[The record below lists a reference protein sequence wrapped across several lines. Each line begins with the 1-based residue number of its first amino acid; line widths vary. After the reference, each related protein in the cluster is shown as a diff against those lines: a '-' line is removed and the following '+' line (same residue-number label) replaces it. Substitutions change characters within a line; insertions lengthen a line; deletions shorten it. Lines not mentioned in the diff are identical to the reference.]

1 MAATSGESQ
10 LQRIVRDLEDA
21 VTELSKEFK
30 EGGEPIT
37 DDSGNLQKFSYKLE
51 YLLQFD
57 LKEKNTL
64 LGNRKDYWDYFC
76 DCLAKVKGANDGIR
90 FVKSITELRT
100 SLGKGRA
107 FLRYSLVHQRL
118 ADTLQ
123 QCFMNT
129 KVTSDWYY
137 ARSPFLNSKMSSDIV
152 GHLYE
157 LTDVQFDL
165 ASRGYDLD
173 AAWPVFARRT
183 LSSLGSS
190 AYLWKPP
197 SRSSSM
203 SSLVS
208 NYLQAQEFPS
218 SPDAN
223 NSLNAEHFEGFEEM
237 RVELDQAELKQREL
251 QDRIHYLEMENQE
264 LQAALSL
271 QKEQV
276 QVEKEKSNNCSEENS
291 RLTKI
296 ITELQKQCEVSHST
310 QSTVHDLQKCLQSLE
325 LNAAEQQKEYST
337 KLEQLVNSKED
348 CTSKLQV
355 LNQELEASRALV
367 AMKDLCIN
375 ELKAKLSSTEQK
387 NLNLCEKFD
396 AALEEKGQQVT
407 TDCDSALQIQA
418 LLEKLQETEKEKA
431 DMQRLND
438 KHVSQLKAARE
449 ELHLKEEAQME
460 LQSRYNRLTA
470 DSKEESEKLLG
481 SLETMAKE
489 MDALQKA
496 LTLKEKEMTE
506 LQTQVMGS
514 LAQVGSLEKN
524 LEEARKEKEKLEEEY
539 GRREGTLKQ
548 EAQSQAEQLELQEGR
563 LTKVSQI
570 VCSLEEQNRKLLS
583 EKEHL
588 CQKVKELEE
597 QMEQQNSEVS
607 EMGDKSRKLKVENA
621 NLQQSI
627 KKMEGK
633 LTSLEA
639 SNASLEAEVARLR
652 ASEKQLQ
659 SEIDD
664 ALVSVDEKEKKLR
677 SENKQLDEDLQ
688 NARRQS
694 QILEEKLEALRS
706 DYEELKQREETTKE
720 SCASLEGQL
729 KSAKQHSLLVEKSL
743 GTLKESSECLQS
755 QLREKEVE
763 LQGME
768 SVCEQLR
775 VEAER
780 YRKKAE
786 TFEVEKLSVEK
797 TCLHQTKLIESLT
810 SEKDSVEKQQLQ
822 QAASLE
828 REAKEL
834 ASRLTISEEQ
844 LEVNRGEVSRLQAE
858 VLDLRI
864 KLQQT
869 MGEREQMRGE
879 LAVTETVLSEQKV
892 LVQQLK
898 EQIESLNRNHVQ
910 ELVQCKEREEV
921 LKKKQETAA
930 HQKAELEN
938 NLLNLKEELSKVKQ
952 YLEAARM
959 ENEENKDLLH
969 RTNTDMAELG
979 IQICALTSEKVNAE
993 EQLAQ
998 ATERLKELE
1007 EQAAVQQEKLNLDI
1021 SDLRQENKGL
1031 QEKLDEAQI
1040 CAAAVPSLQL
1050 QLESVKKQS
1059 RSFQETSQ
1067 EELSAI
1073 KFQMSTEI
1081 LNYQTKFKAVSE
1093 ECVKVREQL
1102 EEQKRQQCAAEEEIT
1117 ELQAA
1122 NTSLSRKLDEAREQL
1137 SESESARL
1145 QKEEEVTSL
1154 RELLARIQKE
1164 ADEAKEKALYY
1175 SEKLSK
1181 VAADKDS
1188 SDQKLFAELDDLT
1201 RTKQFL
1207 EERLIELIRDKDALW
1222 QKSDALEFQQKLS
1235 AEQRWQGDT
1244 EVNHCLDCQRE
1255 FSWMVRRHH
1264 CRMCGR
1270 IFCYY
1275 CCNNYMVTKPGGKK
1289 ERCCRA
1295 CFSKPRVIVDS
1306 TDDSGSS
1313 ANQEG
1318 SPASLESPVSPSERD
1333 LASKPP
1339 DDAAFDIITD
1349 EELCQVQESDSLHDE
1364 SQMERDSLDQ
1374 SVTDLPLLIH
1384 AGLLPW
1390 FWKEPTSWFPVY
1402 KNPCNFSGNDS
1413 LIGSVI
1419 NLLKWREAKNSTCNS
1434 STFEESEEWQV
1445 AQDAEICLLKS
1456 GEIMVKLPLTV
1467 EEIVNF
1473 GESNRELFIKSST
1486 YSIIPITVTEMGL
1499 TISWIFSSDPK
1510 SISFSVVFQES
1521 EDTPLDQCK
1530 VLIPMTRCNSHKET
1544 IRGQVKVRNAGIY
1557 TLIFDNTFSR
1567 FISKRVFYHLT
1578 VERPVI
1584 YDGSDFP

>member
-10 LQRIVRDLEDA
+10 LQRIIRDLQDA

-37 DDSGNLQKFSYKLE
+37 DDSVNLQKFSYKLE

-57 LKEKNTL
+57 QKEKSTL

-129 KVTSDWYY
+129 RVTSDWYY

-152 GHLYE
+152 GQLYE

-173 AAWPVFARRT
+173 AAWPAFARRT

-208 NYLQAQEFPS
+208 SYLQAQEFPS

-223 NSLNAEHFEGFEEM
+223 NSLNAEHLEGFEEM
-237 RVELDQAELKQREL
+237 RVELDQAELRQREL
-251 QDRIHYLEMENQE
+251 QDRIHQLEMENQE
-264 LQAALSL
+264 LQATVSH

-276 QVEKEKSNNCSEENS
+276 QVEKEKSSNYSEENS
-291 RLTKI
+291 RLTKM
-296 ITELQKQCEVSHST
+296 ITELQKQCEVSHAT
-310 QSTVHDLQKCLQSLE
+310 QSTVHDLHKCLQTLE
-325 LNAAEQQKEYST
+325 LNAVEQQKEYST
-337 KLEQLVNSKED
+337 KLDELVISKED
-348 CTSKLQV
+348 CASKMQV
-355 LNQELEASRALV
+355 LNQELEASRALI

-375 ELKAKLSSTEQK
+375 ELKAKLSSTQQE
-387 NLNLCEKFD
+387 NLNLFAKVD
-396 AALEEKGQQVT
+396 AALEEKGQQAT
-407 TDCDSALQIQA
+407 AHCDSALRIQT
-418 LLEKLQETEKEKA
+418 LVEKLQETEKEKA
-431 DMQRLND
+431 SMQRLSD
-438 KHVSQLKAARE
+438 EHASQLKVARE
-449 ELHLKEEAQME
+449 ELQLKEEAQKE
-460 LQSRYNRLTA
+460 LESRYDRLAA
-470 DSKEESEKLLG
+470 DSKEEK
-481 SLETMAKE
+481 KE
-489 MDALQKA
+489 IA
-496 LTLKEKEMTE
+496 E

-514 LAQVGSLEKN
+514 LAQVGSLEKS

-539 GRREGTLKQ
+539 GRREGALKQ

-563 LTKVSQI
+563 LTKVSQT
-570 VCSLEEQNRKLLS
+570 VYSLEEQNQKLLS
-583 EKEHL
+583 EKEHFN
-588 CQKVKELEE
+588 QKVKELEE
-597 QMEQQNSEVS
+597 QMEQQNSSVS
-607 EMGDKSRKLKVENA
+607 EMDEESRKLKVENS
-621 NLQQSI
+621 NLRQSM
-627 KKMEGK
+627 K
-633 LTSLEA
+633 
-639 SNASLEAEVARLR
+639 
-652 ASEKQLQ
+652 
-659 SEIDD
+659 
-664 ALVSVDEKEKKLR
+664 KKLR
-677 SENKQLDEDLQ
+677 NENKQLDEDLQ
-688 NARRQS
+688 NARRQT
-694 QILEEKLEALRS
+694 QLLEERLEALHS
-706 DYEELKQREETTKE
+706 DYEELKQREENTNA
-720 SCASLEGQL
+720 SYASLEGQL
-729 KSAKQHSLLVEKSL
+729 KSAKQHSLQMEKSL
-743 GTLKESSECLQS
+743 GTLKESKECLQS
-755 QLREKEVE
+755 QLTEKEVE
-763 LQGME
+763 LQGM
-768 SVCEQLR
+768 VNQCEQLR
-775 VEAER
+775 AEAER
-780 YRKKAE
+780 HRKKAE
-786 TFEVEKLSVEK
+786 TLEMEKLSVEQ
-797 TCLHQTKLIESLT
+797 TCIHQTKLIESLK
-810 SEKDSVEKQQLQ
+810 SEKDSVEKHQLQ
-822 QAASLE
+822 QEASLE
-828 REAKEL
+828 KEAKDL
-834 ASRLTISEEQ
+834 ASRLTMSEEQ

-858 VLDLRI
+858 VFDLRV

-869 MGEREQMRGE
+869 TDEREQIRGE
-879 LAVTETVLSEQKV
+879 LGMTETVLGEQKA

-898 EQIESLNRNHVQ
+898 EQNESLNRNHVQ

-930 HQKAELEN
+930 REKAELEN
-938 NLLNLKEELSKVKQ
+938 NLLNLKEELSKAKQ
-952 YLEAARM
+952 LLEVAGM

-979 IQICALTSEKVNAE
+979 IQICALTSEKVDAE

-1007 EQAAVQQEKLNLDI
+1007 GQAAKQQEKLNLDI
-1021 SDLRQENKGL
+1021 TNLRQENKSL
-1031 QEKLDEAQI
+1031 QEKLEEAQI

-1050 QLESVKKQS
+1050 QLETVKKQAQ
-1059 RSFQETSQ
+1059 SFQDTSQ

-1081 LNYQTKFKAVSE
+1081 LNYQTKFKAASE
-1093 ECVKVREQL
+1093 ECGRVRNQL
-1102 EEQKRQQCAAEEEIT
+1102 EEQKRQQRAAEEEIA

-1122 NTSLSRKLDEAREQL
+1122 NTSLSRKLDEAQEQL
-1137 SESESARL
+1137 SESETARL
-1145 QKEEEVTSL
+1145 QKEEELTSL
-1154 RELLARIQKE
+1154 RELLESTQKE
-1164 ADEAKEKALYY
+1164 ADEAKAKVLDY

-1181 VAADKDS
+1181 VVADKDS

-1235 AEQRWQGDT
+1235 AEQKWQGDT
-1244 EVNHCLDCQRE
+1244 EVNHCLDCQKE

-1295 CFSKPRVIVDS
+1295 CFNKPRVIVDS

-1313 ANQEG
+1313 ANPEG
-1318 SPASLESPVSPSERD
+1318 SPASLESPVSPSERAFVTSE
-1333 LASKPP
+1333 ASKPP

-1349 EELCQVQESDSLHDE
+1349 EELCQVQESDSLHNE
-1364 SQMERDSLDQ
+1364 SQMEEDSLDQ
-1374 SVTDLPLLIH
+1374 SVTDL
-1384 AGLLPW
+1384 
-1390 FWKEPTSWFPVY
+1390 
-1402 KNPCNFSGNDS
+1402 
-1413 LIGSVI
+1413 
-1419 NLLKWREAKNSTCNS
+1419 NSMCNS
-1434 STFEESEEWQV
+1434 STFDESEEWQV

-1467 EEIVNF
+1467 EEILNF

-1486 YSIIPITVTEMGL
+1486 YSIIPITVREMGL

-1510 SISFSVVFQES
+1510 SISFSVVYQES

-1530 VLIPMTRCNSHKET
+1530 VLIPMTRCNSHNET
-1544 IRGQVKVRNAGIY
+1544 IRGQVKVRNSGIY

-1567 FISKRVFYHLT
+1567 FISKRVFYHLAI
-1578 VERPVI
+1578 ERPVI

>member
-10 LQRIVRDLEDA
+10 LQRIIRDLQDA

-37 DDSGNLQKFSYKLE
+37 DDSVNLQKFSYKLE

-57 LKEKNTL
+57 QKEKNTL

-152 GHLYE
+152 GQLYE

-173 AAWPVFARRT
+173 AAWPAFARRT

-223 NSLNAEHFEGFEEM
+223 NSLNVEHLEGFEEM
-237 RVELDQAELKQREL
+237 RVELDQAELRQREL
-251 QDRIHYLEMENQE
+251 QDRIHQLEMENQE
-264 LQAALSL
+264 LQAAVSL

-276 QVEKEKSNNCSEENS
+276 QVEKEKSNNYSEENS
-291 RLTKI
+291 RLTKM

-325 LNAAEQQKEYST
+325 LNAVEQQKEYST
-337 KLEQLVNSKED
+337 KLEQLVTSKED
-348 CTSKLQV
+348 SASKLQV

-375 ELKAKLSSTEQK
+375 ELKAKLSSTEQ
-387 NLNLCEKFD
+387 NLNLLVKVD
-396 AALEEKGQQVT
+396 TALEEKGQQAT
-407 TDCDSALQIQA
+407 AHCNSALQIRA

-431 DMQRLND
+431 AMQRLSD
-438 KHVSQLKAARE
+438 GHASQLKAAKE
-449 ELHLKEEAQME
+449 ELQLKEEAQKE
-460 LQSRYNRLTA
+460 LESRYNRLAA

-496 LTLKEKEMTE
+496 LTLKGKEMAE

-539 GRREGTLKQ
+539 GKRERALKQ

-563 LTKVSQI
+563 LTKVSQT
-570 VCSLEEQNRKLLS
+570 VRSLEEQNRKLLS

-588 CQKVKELEE
+588 SQKVKELEE
-597 QMEQQNSEVS
+597 QMEQQNSAVS
-607 EMGDKSRKLKVENA
+607 EMGEESRKLKAENA
-621 NLQQSI
+621 NLQQSK

-633 LTSLEA
+633 LKSVEA
-639 SNASLEAEVARLR
+639 SKDSLEAEVARLR

-677 SENKQLDEDLQ
+677 DENKQLDEDLQ

-694 QILEEKLEALRS
+694 QILEEKLEALHS

-720 SCASLEGQL
+720 SYASLEGQL
-729 KSAKQHSLLVEKSL
+729 KSAKQHGLQLEKSL
-743 GTLKESSECLQS
+743 GILKESKESLQS
-755 QLREKEVE
+755 QLTEKEVE

-768 SVCEQLR
+768 SQCEQLR
-775 VEAER
+775 AEAER
-780 YRKKAE
+780 HRKKAE
-786 TFEVEKLSVEK
+786 SLEAEKLSVEK

-810 SEKDSVEKQQLQ
+810 SEKESVEKHQLQ
-822 QAASLE
+822 QEASLE
-828 REAKEL
+828 KEAKEL

-844 LEVNRGEVSRLQAE
+844 LEVNRSEVSRLQVE
-858 VLDLRI
+858 VLDLRV

-869 MGEREQMRGE
+869 TDERDQMRGE
-879 LAVTETVLSEQKV
+879 LAITETVLGEQKA

-898 EQIESLNRNHVQ
+898 EQSESLNRNHVQ
-910 ELVQCKEREEV
+910 ELVQCKEREEA
-921 LKKKQETAA
+921 LKKGQEMVA

-952 YLEAARM
+952 YLEFARM

-1007 EQAAVQQEKLNLDI
+1007 ELTAEQQEKLKLDI
-1021 SDLRQENKGL
+1021 SNLGQENKSL
-1031 QEKLDEAQI
+1031 QEKLEEAQI
-1040 CAAAVPSLQL
+1040 CASAVPSLQL
-1050 QLESVKKQS
+1050 QLETVKKQAQ
-1059 RSFQETSQ
+1059 SFQETSQ

-1093 ECVKVREQL
+1093 ECGKVREQL
-1102 EEQKRQQCAAEEEIT
+1102 EEQKRQQHAAEEEIA
-1117 ELQAA
+1117 ELQAV

-1137 SESESARL
+1137 SESEFARL
-1145 QKEEEVTSL
+1145 RKEEEVTSL
-1154 RELLARIQKE
+1154 RELLERIQKE
-1164 ADEAKEKALYY
+1164 ADEAKEKVLDY

-1181 VAADKDS
+1181 VSADKDS

-1295 CFSKPRVIVDS
+1295 CFNKPRVIVDS

-1318 SPASLESPVSPSERD
+1318 SPASLESPVSPSERAFVASE
-1333 LASKPP
+1333 ASKPP

-1349 EELCQVQESDSLHDE
+1349 EELCQVQESDSLHNE
-1364 SQMERDSLDQ
+1364 SQMEGEPLDQ
-1374 SVTDLPLLIH
+1374 SVTDL
-1384 AGLLPW
+1384 
-1390 FWKEPTSWFPVY
+1390 
-1402 KNPCNFSGNDS
+1402 
-1413 LIGSVI
+1413 
-1419 NLLKWREAKNSTCNS
+1419 NSTCNS

-1456 GEIMVKLPLTV
+1456 GEIMIKLPLTV
-1467 EEIVNF
+1467 EEILNF

-1510 SISFSVVFQES
+1510 SISFSVVYQES

-1544 IRGQVKVRNAGIY
+1544 IRGQVKVRNSGIY

-1567 FISKRVFYHLT
+1567 FISKRVFYHLA

>member
-10 LQRIVRDLEDA
+10 LQRIIRDLQDA

-37 DDSGNLQKFSYKLE
+37 DDSVSLQKFSYKLE

-57 LKEKNTL
+57 QKEKNTL

-123 QCFMNT
+123 QCFMNI

-152 GHLYE
+152 GQLYE

-173 AAWPVFARRT
+173 AAWPTFARRT

-190 AYLWKPP
+190 VYLWKPP

-223 NSLNAEHFEGFEEM
+223 NSLSVEHLEGFEEM
-237 RVELDQAELKQREL
+237 RVELDQAELRQREL
-251 QDRIHYLEMENQE
+251 QDRIHQLQMENQE
-264 LQAALSL
+264 LQAAISL

-276 QVEKEKSNNCSEENS
+276 QVEKEKSSNYSEENS
-291 RLTKI
+291 RLTKM

-325 LNAAEQQKEYST
+325 LSAVEQQKEYST
-337 KLEQLVNSKED
+337 KLERLETIKEN
-348 CTSKLQV
+348 CASKLQL
-355 LNQELEASRALV
+355 LNQELEASRALMT
-367 AMKDLCIN
+367 MKDLCID

-387 NLNLCEKFD
+387 NMELLAKVD
-396 AALEEKGQQVT
+396 AALEEKGQQAT
-407 TDCDSALQIQA
+407 AHCDSAIQIQG
-418 LLEKLQETEKEKA
+418 LLEKLQEKEKEKA

-438 KHVSQLKAARE
+438 KHASQLKAARE
-449 ELHLKEEAQME
+449 ELRLKEE
-460 LQSRYNRLTA
+460 
-470 DSKEESEKLLG
+470 LLG
-481 SLETMAKE
+481 KE
-489 MDALQKA
+489 
-496 LTLKEKEMTE
+496 
-506 LQTQVMGS
+506 
-514 LAQVGSLEKN
+514 
-524 LEEARKEKEKLEEEY
+524 LEEKY
-539 GRREGTLKQ
+539 SRREGALKHK
-548 EAQSQAEQLELQEGR
+548 AQSLAEQLELQEGH
-563 LTKVSQI
+563 LTKVSHT
-570 VCSLEEQNRKLLS
+570 VHSLEEQKRKISS

-588 CQKVKELEE
+588 SQKVKQLEE
-597 QMEQQNSEVS
+597 QVEQQNSAVS
-607 EMGDKSRKLKVENA
+607 EKDEESHKLKSENA
-621 NLQQSI
+621 DLQQAK
-627 KKMEGK
+627 KKMEEK
-633 LTSLEA
+633 
-639 SNASLEAEVARLR
+639 

-677 SENKQLDEDLQ
+677 GQNKHLDEDLQ

-694 QILEEKLEALRS
+694 QILEERLDALHS
-706 DYEELKQREETTKE
+706 GYNELKQREEATKE
-720 SCASLEGQL
+720 SCALLEGQL
-729 KSAKQHSLLVEKSL
+729 KSAKQYSLQMEKSL
-743 GTLKESSECLQS
+743 GSLKESEESLQS
-755 QLREKEVE
+755 QLTEKEAEMQGVE
-763 LQGME
+763 SQYK
-768 SVCEQLR
+768 QLR
-775 VEAER
+775 AEAER
-780 YRKKAE
+780 QRKKAKIL
-786 TFEVEKLSVEK
+786 EVEKLSFEK
-797 TCLHQTKLIESLT
+797 MCLHQTKLIESLT
-810 SEKDSVEKQQLQ
+810 AEKKSMEKDQLQ
-822 QAASLE
+822 QTASLE
-828 REAKEL
+828 KEAKEL
-834 ASRLTISEEQ
+834 ASRLIVSEEQ
-844 LEVNRGEVSRLQAE
+844 LQVNRGEVSRLQAE
-858 VLDLRI
+858 VLNLQV

-869 MGEREQMRGE
+869 TVEREQMRGE
-879 LAVTETVLSEQKV
+879 LAVTETVLGDQKV

-898 EQIESLNRNHVQ
+898 EESELLNRNHVQ
-910 ELVQCKEREEV
+910 ELMQCKEREEV
-921 LKKKQETAA
+921 LKKEQERVA

-952 YLEAARM
+952 YLEAVKM

-979 IQICALTSEKVNAE
+979 IQICAVTSEKVNTEEKLAKATRRLEELKEQTAE
-993 EQLAQ
+993 EQ
-998 ATERLKELE
+998 ERLK
-1007 EQAAVQQEKLNLDI
+1007 LDI
-1021 SDLRQENKGL
+1021 STLRQENKSL
-1031 QEKLDEAQI
+1031 QEKLEEAQV
-1040 CAAAVPSLQL
+1040 CAATVPSLQT
-1050 QLESVKKQS
+1050 QLEATKKQAQ
-1059 RSFQETSQ
+1059 SFQETSQ
-1067 EELSAI
+1067 EELSTI
-1073 KFQMSTEI
+1073 KFQMSSEI
-1081 LNYQTKFKAVSE
+1081 LNYQTKYK
-1093 ECVKVREQL
+1093 
-1102 EEQKRQQCAAEEEIT
+1102 
-1117 ELQAA
+1117 AA
-1122 NTSLSRKLDEAREQL
+1122 NTSLSSKLDETREQL
-1137 SESESARL
+1137 AESESARL
-1145 QKEEEVTSL
+1145 QKEEEVMSL
-1154 RELLARIQKE
+1154 KGLLERTQKE
-1164 ADEAKEKALYY
+1164 ANEAKEQALEY

-1181 VAADKDS
+1181 VVADKDS

-1235 AEQRWQGDT
+1235 AEQKWQGDT

-1255 FSWMVRRHH
+1255 FSWMVRKHH

-1275 CCNNYMVTKPGGKK
+1275 CCNNYMVTKHGGKK

-1295 CFSKPRVIVDS
+1295 CFNKPRVIVDY

-1318 SPASLESPVSPSERD
+1318 SPASLESPGGIGPITGFS
-1333 LASKPP
+1333 SKPP

-1349 EELCQVQESDSLHDE
+1349 EELCQVQESDSLHNE
-1364 SQMERDSLDQ
+1364 SQMEGESLDQ
-1374 SVTDLPLLIH
+1374 SVTDLI
-1384 AGLLPW
+1384 
-1390 FWKEPTSWFPVY
+1390 
-1402 KNPCNFSGNDS
+1402 
-1413 LIGSVI
+1413 
-1419 NLLKWREAKNSTCNS
+1419 
-1434 STFEESEEWQV
+1434 
-1445 AQDAEICLLKS
+1445 
-1456 GEIMVKLPLTV
+1456 KLPLTV
-1467 EEIVNF
+1467 EDILNF
-1473 GESNRELFIKSST
+1473 GEGNRELFIKSST
-1486 YSIIPITVTEMGL
+1486 YSIIPITVTETGL

-1510 SISFSVVFQES
+1510 SISFSVVYQES
-1521 EDTPLDQCK
+1521 EEAPLDQCK

-1544 IRGQVKVRNAGIY
+1544 IRGQVKVRNSGIY
-1557 TLIFDNTFSR
+1557 MLIFDNTFSR
-1567 FISKRVFYHLT
+1567 FISKRVFYLLT

>member
-1 MAATSGESQ
+1 MAASSGESQ
-10 LQRIVRDLEDA
+10 LQRIIRDLQDA

-37 DDSGNLQKFSYKLE
+37 DDSVNLQKFSYKLE

-57 LKEKNTL
+57 QKEKTTL

-152 GHLYE
+152 GQLYE
-157 LTDVQFDL
+157 LTDIQFDL

-173 AAWPVFARRT
+173 AAWPAFARRT

-223 NSLNAEHFEGFEEM
+223 NSLHVEHLEGFEEM
-237 RVELDQAELKQREL
+237 RVELDQAELRQREL
-251 QDRIHYLEMENQE
+251 QHRIHQLEVENQE
-264 LQAALSL
+264 LQAAVSL

-291 RLTKI
+291 RLTKM

-325 LNAAEQQKEYST
+325 LNAVEQQKEYST
-337 KLEQLVNSKED
+337 KLEQLVASKED
-348 CTSKLQV
+348 WASKLQV
-355 LNQELEASRALV
+355 LNQELAASRALV
-367 AMKDLCIN
+367 AMKDLCID

-387 NLNLCEKFD
+387 NLNLLAKFD
-396 AALEEKGQQVT
+396 AALEEKGQQAT
-407 TDCDSALQIQA
+407 AHCDSALQIQA
-418 LLEKLQETEKEKA
+418 LLEKLQEVEKEKT
-431 DMQRLND
+431 DMQRLSD
-438 KHVSQLKAARE
+438 ERASQLKAARE
-449 ELHLKEEAQME
+449 ELQLKEEAQKE
-460 LQSRYNRLTA
+460 LESRYNRLTA

-496 LTLKEKEMTE
+496 LTLKEKEMAE
-506 LQTQVMGS
+506 LQTQVMES

-524 LEEARKEKEKLEEEY
+524 LEETRKEKEKLEEEY
-539 GRREGTLKQ
+539 SSREGALKQ
-548 EAQSQAEQLELQEGR
+548 DTQLQAERLELQEGR
-563 LTKVSQI
+563 LTK
-570 VCSLEEQNRKLLS
+570 
-583 EKEHL
+583 
-588 CQKVKELEE
+588 
-597 QMEQQNSEVS
+597 
-607 EMGDKSRKLKVENA
+607 
-621 NLQQSI
+621 
-627 KKMEGK
+627 
-633 LTSLEA
+633 
-639 SNASLEAEVARLR
+639 
-652 ASEKQLQ
+652 
-659 SEIDD
+659 
-664 ALVSVDEKEKKLR
+664 
-677 SENKQLDEDLQ
+677 
-688 NARRQS
+688 
-694 QILEEKLEALRS
+694 
-706 DYEELKQREETTKE
+706 
-720 SCASLEGQL
+720 
-729 KSAKQHSLLVEKSL
+729 
-743 GTLKESSECLQS
+743 
-755 QLREKEVE
+755 
-763 LQGME
+763 
-768 SVCEQLR
+768 
-775 VEAER
+775 
-780 YRKKAE
+780 
-786 TFEVEKLSVEK
+786 
-797 TCLHQTKLIESLT
+797 
-810 SEKDSVEKQQLQ
+810 
-822 QAASLE
+822 
-828 REAKEL
+828 
-834 ASRLTISEEQ
+834 
-844 LEVNRGEVSRLQAE
+844 
-858 VLDLRI
+858 
-864 KLQQT
+864 
-869 MGEREQMRGE
+869 
-879 LAVTETVLSEQKV
+879 
-892 LVQQLK
+892 
-898 EQIESLNRNHVQ
+898 
-910 ELVQCKEREEV
+910 
-921 LKKKQETAA
+921 
-930 HQKAELEN
+930 
-938 NLLNLKEELSKVKQ
+938 
-952 YLEAARM
+952 
-959 ENEENKDLLH
+959 
-969 RTNTDMAELG
+969 
-979 IQICALTSEKVNAE
+979 
-993 EQLAQ
+993 
-998 ATERLKELE
+998 
-1007 EQAAVQQEKLNLDI
+1007 
-1021 SDLRQENKGL
+1021 
-1031 QEKLDEAQI
+1031 
-1040 CAAAVPSLQL
+1040 
-1050 QLESVKKQS
+1050 
-1059 RSFQETSQ
+1059 
-1067 EELSAI
+1067 
-1073 KFQMSTEI
+1073 
-1081 LNYQTKFKAVSE
+1081 AVSE
-1093 ECVKVREQL
+1093 ECGKVREQL
-1102 EEQKRQQCAAEEEIT
+1102 EEQKRQQRAAEEEIA

-1122 NTSLSRKLDEAREQL
+1122 NTRLTRKLDEAREQL

-1145 QKEEEVTSL
+1145 QKEEEVASL
-1154 RELLARIQKE
+1154 REHLERIQKE
-1164 ADEAKEKALYY
+1164 ADEAKEKVLDY

-1188 SDQKLFAELDDLT
+1188 SDQKLIAELDDLT

-1295 CFSKPRVIVDS
+1295 CFSRPRVIVDS
-1306 TDDSGSS
+1306 PDDSGSS

-1318 SPASLESPVSPSERD
+1318 SPASLESPVSPSERAFVASE
-1333 LASKPP
+1333 ASKPL

-1349 EELCQVQESDSLHDE
+1349 EELCQVQESDSLHSD
-1364 SQMERDSLDQ
+1364 SQMEADSLDQ
-1374 SVTDLPLLIH
+1374 SVTDL
-1384 AGLLPW
+1384 
-1390 FWKEPTSWFPVY
+1390 
-1402 KNPCNFSGNDS
+1402 
-1413 LIGSVI
+1413 
-1419 NLLKWREAKNSTCNS
+1419 NSTCNS
-1434 STFEESEEWQV
+1434 STFDESEECQV

-1456 GEIMVKLPLTV
+1456 GEIMIKLPLTV
-1467 EEIVNF
+1467 EEILNF

-1486 YSIIPITVTEMGL
+1486 YSIIPISVTEMGL

-1510 SISFSVVFQES
+1510 SISFSVVYQES
-1521 EDTPLDQCK
+1521 EDTPLEQYK

-1544 IRGQVKVRNAGIY
+1544 IRGQVKVRNPGIY

-1567 FISKRVFYHLT
+1567 FISKRVFYHLA

>member
-1 MAATSGESQ
+1 
-10 LQRIVRDLEDA
+10 
-21 VTELSKEFK
+21 EFK

-37 DDSGNLQKFSYKLE
+37 DDSVNLQKFSYKLE

-57 LKEKNTL
+57 QKEKSTL

-76 DCLAKVKGANDGIR
+76 DCLAKIKGANDGIR

-152 GHLYE
+152 GQLYE

-173 AAWPVFARRT
+173 AAWPAFARRT

-218 SPDAN
+218 SPDVN
-223 NSLNAEHFEGFEEM
+223 NSLNVEHLEGYEEM
-237 RVELDQAELKQREL
+237 RLELDQAELRQREL
-251 QDRIHYLEMENQE
+251 QDRIHQLEIENQE
-264 LQAALSL
+264 LQAAVSL

-276 QVEKEKSNNCSEENS
+276 QVEKEKSNNYSEENS
-291 RLTKI
+291 RLTKM
-296 ITELQKQCEVSHST
+296 ITELQKHCEVSHST
-310 QSTVHDLQKCLQSLE
+310 QSTVRDLQKCLQSLE
-325 LNAAEQQKEYST
+325 LSAVEQQKEHST
-337 KLEQLVNSKED
+337 KVEQLLTSKED
-348 CTSKLQV
+348 CASKLQV
-355 LNQELEASRALV
+355 SNQELETSRALIAV
-367 AMKDLCIN
+367 KDLCID

-387 NLNLCEKFD
+387 NLSLLAKVD
-396 AALEEKGQQVT
+396 AALDEKGQQAT
-407 TDCDSALQIQA
+407 AQFDFALQIRA
-418 LLEKLQETEKEKA
+418 LLEKLQEMEKEKA

-438 KHVSQLKAARE
+438 EHASQLKAARE
-449 ELHLKEEAQME
+449 ELLLKEQ
-460 LQSRYNRLTA
+460 LI
-470 DSKEESEKLLG
+470 G

-489 MDALQKA
+489 KDALQMA
-496 LTLKEKEMTE
+496 LTLKGKEMAE

-539 GRREGTLKQ
+539 GRREGALKQ
-548 EAQSQAEQLELQEGR
+548 ESQLQAEQLELQEGR
-563 LTKVSQI
+563 LTKVSQT
-570 VCSLEEQNRKLLS
+570 VCNLQEQNRKLLS

-588 CQKVKELEE
+588 GQKVKELEQ
-597 QMEQQNSEVS
+597 QMEQQNSAVS
-607 EMGDKSRKLKVENA
+607 ELDEESRKLKAEKE
-621 NLQQSI
+621 NLQQSK
-627 KKMEGK
+627 KKMEEK
-633 LTSLEA
+633 LKNLEA
-639 SNASLEAEVARLR
+639 SKSSLEAEIARLR

-694 QILEEKLEALRS
+694 QILEERLEALHS
-706 DYEELKQREETTKE
+706 EYEELKQREETSKE
-720 SCASLEGQL
+720 SFASLEAQL
-729 KSAKQHSLLVEKSL
+729 KSAKQHSLQMEKNL
-743 GTLKESSECLQS
+743 DTLKESKECIQS
-755 QLREKEVE
+755 QLTQKEVE

-768 SVCEQLR
+768 SQCQQLR
-775 VEAER
+775 AESER

-786 TFEVEKLSVEK
+786 TLETEKLGVEK
-797 TCLHQTKLIESLT
+797 TCLHQTKFIESLT
-810 SEKDSVEKQQLQ
+810 SEKESVEKQQLQ

-828 REAKEL
+828 KEAKEL
-834 ASRLTISEEQ
+834 AFRLTMSEEQ
-844 LEVNRGEVSRLQAE
+844 LKVNRGEVSRLQAE
-858 VLDLRI
+858 VLDLRV
-864 KLQQT
+864 KLQQAIDEK
-869 MGEREQMRGE
+869 ERIRGE
-879 LAVTETVLSEQKV
+879 LAVAETVLSEQKT

-898 EQIESLNRNHVQ
+898 EQSESLNRNHVQ
-910 ELVQCKEREEV
+910 ELVQCKEREEK
-921 LKKKQETAA
+921 LEKEQERTA

-938 NLLNLKEELSKVKQ
+938 NLMNLKEELSKVKR
-952 YLEAARM
+952 YLENARV

-979 IQICALTSEKVNAE
+979 IQICSLTSEKVDAE

-998 ATERLKELE
+998 ATERFKELE
-1007 EQAAVQQEKLNLDI
+1007 KQAAEQQDQLNLDI
-1021 SDLRQENKGL
+1021 SNLREENKSL
-1031 QEKLDEAQI
+1031 QEKLEEAQM

-1050 QLESVKKQS
+1050 QLETLKKQAQ
-1059 RSFQETSQ
+1059 SFQETSQ

-1081 LNYQTKFKAVSE
+1081 LNYQTKFKA
-1093 ECVKVREQL
+1093 
-1102 EEQKRQQCAAEEEIT
+1102 
-1117 ELQAA
+1117 
-1122 NTSLSRKLDEAREQL
+1122 
-1137 SESESARL
+1137 
-1145 QKEEEVTSL
+1145 
-1154 RELLARIQKE
+1154 
-1164 ADEAKEKALYY
+1164 DEAKEKILDYT
-1175 SEKLSK
+1175 EKLSK

-1295 CFSKPRVIVDS
+1295 CFNKPRVIVDS

-1318 SPASLESPVSPSERD
+1318 SPASLESPVE
-1333 LASKPP
+1333 ASKPP

-1349 EELCQVQESDSLHDE
+1349 EELCQVQESDSLHNE

-1374 SVTDLPLLIH
+1374 SMTDL
-1384 AGLLPW
+1384 
-1390 FWKEPTSWFPVY
+1390 
-1402 KNPCNFSGNDS
+1402 
-1413 LIGSVI
+1413 
-1419 NLLKWREAKNSTCNS
+1419 TCNS
-1434 STFEESEEWQV
+1434 STFDESEDWQV

-1456 GEIMVKLPLTV
+1456 GEIMMKLPLTV
-1467 EEIVNF
+1467 EEIMNF

-1510 SISFSVVFQES
+1510 SISFSVVYQES

-1567 FISKRVFYHLT
+1567 FISKRVFYHLA

>member
-10 LQRIVRDLEDA
+10 LQRIIRDLQDA

-37 DDSGNLQKFSYKLE
+37 DDSVNLQKFSYKLE

-57 LKEKNTL
+57 QKEKSTL

-76 DCLAKVKGANDGIR
+76 DCLAKIKGANDGIR

-152 GHLYE
+152 GQLYE

-173 AAWPVFARRT
+173 AAWPTFARRT

-218 SPDAN
+218 SPDVN
-223 NSLNAEHFEGFEEM
+223 NSLNVEHLEGYEEM
-237 RVELDQAELKQREL
+237 RLELDQAELRQREL
-251 QDRIHYLEMENQE
+251 QDRIHQLEIENQE
-264 LQAALSL
+264 LQAAVSL

-276 QVEKEKSNNCSEENS
+276 LVEKEKSNNYSEENS
-291 RLTKI
+291 RLTKM

-325 LNAAEQQKEYST
+325 LSAAEQQKEHST
-337 KLEQLVNSKED
+337 KVEQLLTSKED
-348 CTSKLQV
+348 CASKLQV
-355 LNQELEASRALV
+355 SNQELETSRALIAV
-367 AMKDLCIN
+367 KDMCID

-387 NLNLCEKFD
+387 NLNLLAKVD
-396 AALEEKGQQVT
+396 AALDEKGQQAT
-407 TDCDSALQIQA
+407 AQYDSALQIRA
-418 LLEKLQETEKEKA
+418 LLEKLQEMEKEKA
-431 DMQRLND
+431 DMQRLNAE
-438 KHVSQLKAARE
+438 HASQLKAARE
-449 ELHLKEEAQME
+449 ELLLKEQAQKE
-460 LQSRYNRLTA
+460 LESRYSSLTA
-470 DSKEESEKLLG
+470 NSKEESEKLSG

-489 MDALQKA
+489 KDALQEA
-496 LTLKEKEMTE
+496 LTLKGKEMAE

-514 LAQVGSLEKN
+514 LAQVGSLEKS
-524 LEEARKEKEKLEEEY
+524 LEESRKEKEKLEEEY
-539 GRREGTLKQ
+539 GRREGALKQ
-548 EAQSQAEQLELQEGR
+548 EAQSRAEQLELQEGR
-563 LTKVSQI
+563 LTK
-570 VCSLEEQNRKLLS
+570 
-583 EKEHL
+583 
-588 CQKVKELEE
+588 
-597 QMEQQNSEVS
+597 
-607 EMGDKSRKLKVENA
+607 
-621 NLQQSI
+621 
-627 KKMEGK
+627 
-633 LTSLEA
+633 
-639 SNASLEAEVARLR
+639 
-652 ASEKQLQ
+652 
-659 SEIDD
+659 
-664 ALVSVDEKEKKLR
+664 
-677 SENKQLDEDLQ
+677 
-688 NARRQS
+688 
-694 QILEEKLEALRS
+694 
-706 DYEELKQREETTKE
+706 
-720 SCASLEGQL
+720 
-729 KSAKQHSLLVEKSL
+729 
-743 GTLKESSECLQS
+743 
-755 QLREKEVE
+755 
-763 LQGME
+763 
-768 SVCEQLR
+768 
-775 VEAER
+775 
-780 YRKKAE
+780 
-786 TFEVEKLSVEK
+786 
-797 TCLHQTKLIESLT
+797 
-810 SEKDSVEKQQLQ
+810 
-822 QAASLE
+822 
-828 REAKEL
+828 
-834 ASRLTISEEQ
+834 
-844 LEVNRGEVSRLQAE
+844 
-858 VLDLRI
+858 
-864 KLQQT
+864 
-869 MGEREQMRGE
+869 
-879 LAVTETVLSEQKV
+879 
-892 LVQQLK
+892 
-898 EQIESLNRNHVQ
+898 
-910 ELVQCKEREEV
+910 
-921 LKKKQETAA
+921 
-930 HQKAELEN
+930 
-938 NLLNLKEELSKVKQ
+938 
-952 YLEAARM
+952 
-959 ENEENKDLLH
+959 
-969 RTNTDMAELG
+969 
-979 IQICALTSEKVNAE
+979 
-993 EQLAQ
+993 
-998 ATERLKELE
+998 
-1007 EQAAVQQEKLNLDI
+1007 
-1021 SDLRQENKGL
+1021 
-1031 QEKLDEAQI
+1031 
-1040 CAAAVPSLQL
+1040 
-1050 QLESVKKQS
+1050 
-1059 RSFQETSQ
+1059 
-1067 EELSAI
+1067 
-1073 KFQMSTEI
+1073 
-1081 LNYQTKFKAVSE
+1081 AVSE
-1093 ECVKVREQL
+1093 ECGKVREQL
-1102 EEQKRQQCAAEEEIT
+1102 EEQKRQQHAAEEAIT

-1122 NTSLSRKLDEAREQL
+1122 NTSLCRKLDEAREQL

-1154 RELLARIQKE
+1154 RELLERIQKE
-1164 ADEAKEKALYY
+1164 ADEAKEKILDYT
-1175 SEKLSK
+1175 EKLSK

-1295 CFSKPRVIVDS
+1295 CFNKPRVIVDS

-1318 SPASLESPVSPSERD
+1318 SPASLESPVSPSERAFVANED
-1333 LASKPP
+1333 SKPP

-1349 EELCQVQESDSLHDE
+1349 EELCQVQESDSLHNE
-1364 SQMERDSLDQ
+1364 SQIERDSLDQ
-1374 SVTDLPLLIH
+1374 SVTDLCVCWAKQLL
-1384 AGLLPW
+1384 GTL
-1390 FWKEPTSWFPVY
+1390 Y
-1402 KNPCNFSGNDS
+1402 S
-1413 LIGSVI
+1413 LQSPFQVSAFHTI
-1419 NLLKWREAKNSTCNS
+1419 RNSMGNS
-1434 STFEESEEWQV
+1434 STFDESEDWQV

-1456 GEIMVKLPLTV
+1456 GEIMMKLPLTV
-1467 EEIVNF
+1467 EEIMNF

-1510 SISFSVVFQES
+1510 SISFSVVYQES

-1567 FISKRVFYHLT
+1567 FISKRVFYHLA

>member
-1 MAATSGESQ
+1 MVFKMAATSGESQ
-10 LQRIVRDLEDA
+10 LQRIIRDLQDA

-37 DDSGNLQKFSYKLE
+37 DDSVNLQKFSYKLE

-57 LKEKNTL
+57 QKEKNTL

-152 GHLYE
+152 GQLYE

-173 AAWPVFARRT
+173 AAWPAFARRT

-223 NSLNAEHFEGFEEM
+223 SSLNAEHLEGFEEM
-237 RVELDQAELKQREL
+237 RVELDQAELRQREL
-251 QDRIHYLEMENQE
+251 QDRIHQLEVENQE
-264 LQAALSL
+264 LQAAISL

-276 QVEKEKSNNCSEENS
+276 QVEKEKNNNYSEENS
-291 RLTKI
+291 RLTKM

-325 LNAAEQQKEYST
+325 LNAVEQQKEYST
-337 KLEQLVNSKED
+337 KLEQLVTGKED
-348 CTSKLQV
+348 CASKLQV

-367 AMKDLCIN
+367 AMKDLCID

-387 NLNLCEKFD
+387 NLNLLTKVD
-396 AALEEKGQQVT
+396 AALEEKAT
-407 TDCDSALQIQA
+407 AHCDSALQVRA
-418 LLEKLQETEKEKA
+418 LLEKLQETEEEKA
-431 DMQRLND
+431 DMQKLND
-438 KHVSQLKAARE
+438 ERASQLKAARE
-449 ELHLKEEAQME
+449 ELQLKEEAQKE
-460 LQSRYNRLTA
+460 LESRYNRLTA

-489 MDALQKA
+489 MDVLQQA
-496 LTLKEKEMTE
+496 LTLKEKEIAE
-506 LQTQVMGS
+506 LQTQ
-514 LAQVGSLEKN
+514 
-524 LEEARKEKEKLEEEY
+524 
-539 GRREGTLKQ
+539 
-548 EAQSQAEQLELQEGR
+548 
-563 LTKVSQI
+563 
-570 VCSLEEQNRKLLS
+570 
-583 EKEHL
+583 
-588 CQKVKELEE
+588 
-597 QMEQQNSEVS
+597 
-607 EMGDKSRKLKVENA
+607 
-621 NLQQSI
+621 
-627 KKMEGK
+627 
-633 LTSLEA
+633 
-639 SNASLEAEVARLR
+639 
-652 ASEKQLQ
+652 
-659 SEIDD
+659 
-664 ALVSVDEKEKKLR
+664 
-677 SENKQLDEDLQ
+677 
-688 NARRQS
+688 
-694 QILEEKLEALRS
+694 
-706 DYEELKQREETTKE
+706 
-720 SCASLEGQL
+720 
-729 KSAKQHSLLVEKSL
+729 
-743 GTLKESSECLQS
+743 
-755 QLREKEVE
+755 
-763 LQGME
+763 
-768 SVCEQLR
+768 
-775 VEAER
+775 
-780 YRKKAE
+780 
-786 TFEVEKLSVEK
+786 
-797 TCLHQTKLIESLT
+797 
-810 SEKDSVEKQQLQ
+810 
-822 QAASLE
+822 
-828 REAKEL
+828 
-834 ASRLTISEEQ
+834 
-844 LEVNRGEVSRLQAE
+844 
-858 VLDLRI
+858 
-864 KLQQT
+864 
-869 MGEREQMRGE
+869 
-879 LAVTETVLSEQKV
+879 
-892 LVQQLK
+892 
-898 EQIESLNRNHVQ
+898 
-910 ELVQCKEREEV
+910 
-921 LKKKQETAA
+921 
-930 HQKAELEN
+930 
-938 NLLNLKEELSKVKQ
+938 
-952 YLEAARM
+952 
-959 ENEENKDLLH
+959 
-969 RTNTDMAELG
+969 
-979 IQICALTSEKVNAE
+979 
-993 EQLAQ
+993 
-998 ATERLKELE
+998 
-1007 EQAAVQQEKLNLDI
+1007 
-1021 SDLRQENKGL
+1021 
-1031 QEKLDEAQI
+1031 
-1040 CAAAVPSLQL
+1040 
-1050 QLESVKKQS
+1050 
-1059 RSFQETSQ
+1059 
-1067 EELSAI
+1067 
-1073 KFQMSTEI
+1073 
-1081 LNYQTKFKAVSE
+1081 AVSE
-1093 ECVKVREQL
+1093 ECGKVREQL
-1102 EEQKRQQCAAEEEIT
+1102 EEQKRQQHAAEEEIA

-1154 RELLARIQKE
+1154 RELLERIQKE
-1164 ADEAKEKALYY
+1164 ADEAKEKVLDY

-1295 CFSKPRVIVDS
+1295 CFNKPRVIVDS

-1318 SPASLESPVSPSERD
+1318 SPASLESPVSPSERAFVASE
-1333 LASKPP
+1333 ASKPP

-1349 EELCQVQESDSLHDE
+1349 EELCQVQESDSLHNE
-1364 SQMERDSLDQ
+1364 SQMEGESLDQ
-1374 SVTDLPLLIH
+1374 SMTDL
-1384 AGLLPW
+1384 
-1390 FWKEPTSWFPVY
+1390 
-1402 KNPCNFSGNDS
+1402 
-1413 LIGSVI
+1413 
-1419 NLLKWREAKNSTCNS
+1419 NSTCNS
-1434 STFEESEEWQV
+1434 STFDESEEWQV

-1456 GEIMVKLPLTV
+1456 GEIMIKLPLTV
-1467 EEIVNF
+1467 EEILNF

-1510 SISFSVVFQES
+1510 SISFSVVYQES

-1544 IRGQVKVRNAGIY
+1544 IRGQVKVRNCGIY

-1567 FISKRVFYHLT
+1567 FISKRVFYHLA

>member
-10 LQRIVRDLEDA
+10 LQRIIRDLQDA

-37 DDSGNLQKFSYKLE
+37 DDSVNLQKFSYKLE

-57 LKEKNTL
+57 QKEKSTL

-76 DCLAKVKGANDGIR
+76 DCLAKIKGANDGIR

-152 GHLYE
+152 GQLYE

-173 AAWPVFARRT
+173 AAWPAFARRT

-218 SPDAN
+218 SPDVN
-223 NSLNAEHFEGFEEM
+223 NSLNVEHLEGYEEM
-237 RVELDQAELKQREL
+237 RLELDQAELRQREL
-251 QDRIHYLEMENQE
+251 QDRIHQLEMENQE
-264 LQAALSL
+264 LQAAVSL

-276 QVEKEKSNNCSEENS
+276 QVEKEKSNNYSEENS
-291 RLTKI
+291 RLTRM

-325 LNAAEQQKEYST
+325 LSAAEQQKEHST
-337 KLEQLVNSKED
+337 KVEQLLSSKED
-348 CTSKLQV
+348 CASQLQSS
-355 LNQELEASRALV
+355 NQELETSKALIAV
-367 AMKDLCIN
+367 KDLCID

-387 NLNLCEKFD
+387 NLNLLAKVD
-396 AALEEKGQQVT
+396 AALDEKGLQATAQY
-407 TDCDSALQIQA
+407 DSALQIRA
-418 LLEKLQETEKEKA
+418 LLEKLQEMEKEKA
-431 DMQRLND
+431 DMQRLNAE
-438 KHVSQLKAARE
+438 HASQLKAARE
-449 ELHLKEEAQME
+449 ELLLKEQAQKDLE
-460 LQSRYNRLTA
+460 SRYSSLTA
-470 DSKEESEKLLG
+470 NSKEESEKLTG
-481 SLETMAKE
+481 SLKTMAKE
-489 MDALQKA
+489 KDALQEA
-496 LTLKEKEMTE
+496 LTLKGKEMAE

-539 GRREGTLKQ
+539 GRREGALKQ

-563 LTKVSQI
+563 LTK
-570 VCSLEEQNRKLLS
+570 
-583 EKEHL
+583 
-588 CQKVKELEE
+588 
-597 QMEQQNSEVS
+597 
-607 EMGDKSRKLKVENA
+607 
-621 NLQQSI
+621 
-627 KKMEGK
+627 
-633 LTSLEA
+633 
-639 SNASLEAEVARLR
+639 
-652 ASEKQLQ
+652 
-659 SEIDD
+659 
-664 ALVSVDEKEKKLR
+664 
-677 SENKQLDEDLQ
+677 
-688 NARRQS
+688 
-694 QILEEKLEALRS
+694 
-706 DYEELKQREETTKE
+706 
-720 SCASLEGQL
+720 
-729 KSAKQHSLLVEKSL
+729 
-743 GTLKESSECLQS
+743 
-755 QLREKEVE
+755 
-763 LQGME
+763 
-768 SVCEQLR
+768 
-775 VEAER
+775 
-780 YRKKAE
+780 
-786 TFEVEKLSVEK
+786 
-797 TCLHQTKLIESLT
+797 
-810 SEKDSVEKQQLQ
+810 
-822 QAASLE
+822 
-828 REAKEL
+828 
-834 ASRLTISEEQ
+834 
-844 LEVNRGEVSRLQAE
+844 
-858 VLDLRI
+858 
-864 KLQQT
+864 
-869 MGEREQMRGE
+869 
-879 LAVTETVLSEQKV
+879 AVTE
-892 LVQQLK
+892 
-898 EQIESLNRNHVQ
+898 
-910 ELVQCKEREEV
+910 
-921 LKKKQETAA
+921 
-930 HQKAELEN
+930 
-938 NLLNLKEELSKVKQ
+938 
-952 YLEAARM
+952 
-959 ENEENKDLLH
+959 
-969 RTNTDMAELG
+969 
-979 IQICALTSEKVNAE
+979 
-993 EQLAQ
+993 
-998 ATERLKELE
+998 
-1007 EQAAVQQEKLNLDI
+1007 
-1021 SDLRQENKGL
+1021 
-1031 QEKLDEAQI
+1031 
-1040 CAAAVPSLQL
+1040 
-1050 QLESVKKQS
+1050 
-1059 RSFQETSQ
+1059 
-1067 EELSAI
+1067 
-1073 KFQMSTEI
+1073 
-1081 LNYQTKFKAVSE
+1081 
-1093 ECVKVREQL
+1093 ECGKVREQL
-1102 EEQKRQQCAAEEEIT
+1102 EEQKRQQHAAEEEIT

-1122 NTSLSRKLDEAREQL
+1122 NTSLCRKLDEAREQL

-1154 RELLARIQKE
+1154 RELLERIQKE
-1164 ADEAKEKALYY
+1164 ADEAKEKILDYT
-1175 SEKLSK
+1175 EKLSK

-1275 CCNNYMVTKPGGKK
+1275 CCNNYMVTKLGGKK

-1295 CFSKPRVIVDS
+1295 CFNKPRVIVDG

-1318 SPASLESPVSPSERD
+1318 SPASLESPVSPSERAFVASE
-1333 LASKPP
+1333 ASKPP

-1349 EELCQVQESDSLHDE
+1349 EELCQVQESESLHNE

-1374 SVTDLPLLIH
+1374 SVTDLCVCWAKQLLG
-1384 AGLLPW
+1384 AL
-1390 FWKEPTSWFPVY
+1390 Y
-1402 KNPCNFSGNDS
+1402 S
-1413 LIGSVI
+1413 LQSPFQVSAFHTI
-1419 NLLKWREAKNSTCNS
+1419 RNSTCNS
-1434 STFEESEEWQV
+1434 STFDESEDWQV

-1456 GEIMVKLPLTV
+1456 GEIMMKLPLTV
-1467 EEIVNF
+1467 EEIMNF

-1510 SISFSVVFQES
+1510 SISFSVVYQES

-1544 IRGQVKVRNAGIY
+1544 IRGQVKVRNPGIY

-1567 FISKRVFYHLT
+1567 FISKRVFYHLA

>member
-1 MAATSGESQ
+1 MAAASGESQ
-10 LQRIVRDLEDA
+10 LQRIIRDLQDA

-37 DDSGNLQKFSYKLE
+37 DDSVNLQKFSYKLE

-57 LKEKNTL
+57 QKEKNTL

-173 AAWPVFARRT
+173 AAWPAFARRT
-183 LSSLGSS
+183 LSSFGSS

-223 NSLNAEHFEGFEEM
+223 SSLNVEHLEGFEEM
-237 RVELDQAELKQREL
+237 RVELDQAELRQREL
-251 QDRIHYLEMENQE
+251 QDRIHQLEMENRE
-264 LQAALSL
+264 LQAAVSL

-276 QVEKEKSNNCSEENS
+276 QVEKEKSGNYSEENS
-291 RLTKI
+291 RLTEM

-310 QSTVHDLQKCLQSLE
+310 QSTLHDLQKCLQSLE
-325 LNAAEQQKEYST
+325 LNAGEQQKEYSS
-337 KLEQLVNSKED
+337 KLQQLVTSKEV
-348 CTSKLQV
+348 CASKLQV
-355 LNQELEASRALV
+355 LNQELEASRASV
-367 AMKDLCIN
+367 AMKDLCVD
-375 ELKAKLSSTEQK
+375 ELKANLSSTEQK
-387 NLNLCEKFD
+387 SLNLLARVD
-396 AALEEKGQQVT
+396 AALEEKGQQAT
-407 TDCDSALQIQA
+407 ACLDSALQIRA
-418 LLEKLQETEKEKA
+418 LLEKLQETEEEKA
-431 DMQRLND
+431 DIQRLND
-438 KHVSQLKAARE
+438 EHVSQLKAARE
-449 ELHLKEEAQME
+449 ELQLKEEAQKE
-460 LQSRYNRLTA
+460 LESRYHRLTA
-470 DSKEESEKLLG
+470 DSKEER
-481 SLETMAKE
+481 KE
-489 MDALQKA
+489 MA
-496 LTLKEKEMTE
+496 E

-514 LAQVGSLEKN
+514 LAQVGSLEKD
-524 LEEARKEKEKLEEEY
+524 LEEARKEKEKLEEEC
-539 GRREGTLKQ
+539 GRRGVLKQ
-548 EAQSQAEQLELQEGR
+548 EVQSQAEQLELQEGH
-563 LTKVSQI
+563 LTKVSQT
-570 VCSLEEQNRKLLS
+570 VHSLEEQNRKLLS

-588 CQKVKELEE
+588 SQKVKELEE
-597 QMEQQNSEVS
+597 QMEQQNSAVS
-607 EMGDKSRKLKVENA
+607 EMGEETRRLKAKNV
-621 NLQQSI
+621 NL
-627 KKMEGK
+627 KH
-633 LTSLEA
+633 
-639 SNASLEAEVARLR
+639 
-652 ASEKQLQ
+652 
-659 SEIDD
+659 EIDD
-664 ALVSVDEKEKKLR
+664 ALVSTDEKEKKLR
-677 SENKQLDEDLQ
+677 GENKQLDEDLQ

-694 QILEEKLEALRS
+694 QMLEERLEALHS
-706 DYEELKQREETTKE
+706 DCEELKQREETTKE
-720 SCASLEGQL
+720 SYASLEGQL
-729 KSAKQHSLLVEKSL
+729 KSAKQHSLQMEKSL
-743 GTLKESSECLQS
+743 GTLKESQESLQA
-755 QLREKEVE
+755 QLTEKEVE
-763 LQGME
+763 LQGLE
-768 SVCEQLR
+768 SQCEQLR
-775 VEAER
+775 AEAER
-780 YRKKAE
+780 HRKKEE
-786 TFEVEKLSVEK
+786 TLEIEKLSVEK

-810 SEKDSVEKQQLQ
+810 SEKESVEKQQLQ

-828 REAKEL
+828 KEAKEL
-834 ASRLTISEEQ
+834 ASRLTMSEEQ
-844 LEVNRGEVSRLQAE
+844 LEVSRGEVSRLQVE
-858 VLDLRI
+858 VLDLRV

-869 MGEREQMRGE
+869 ADEREQVRGE
-879 LAVTETVLSEQKV
+879 LAITETVLGEQKA

-898 EQIESLNRNHVQ
+898 EQSESLNRNHVQ
-910 ELVQCKEREEV
+910 ELLQCKEREEM
-921 LKKKQETAA
+921 LKKEQETAG

-938 NLLNLKEELSKVKQ
+938 NLMNLKEELSKVKH
-952 YLEAARM
+952 YLEVARM

-979 IQICALTSEKVNAE
+979 IQICVLTSEKVDAE
-993 EQLAQ
+993 ERVAQ

-1007 EQAAVQQEKLNLDI
+1007 EQATEQQEKLKIDI
-1021 SDLRQENKGL
+1021 SNLRQENKSL
-1031 QEKLDEAQI
+1031 QEKLEEAQI

-1050 QLESVKKQS
+1050 QLETVKKQAQ
-1059 RSFQETSQ
+1059 SFQETSQ

-1093 ECVKVREQL
+1093 ECEKLREQL
-1102 EEQKRQQCAAEEEIT
+1102 EEQKRQQRAAEEEIA

-1137 SESESARL
+1137 SESESAQLR
-1145 QKEEEVTSL
+1145 KEEEVTSL
-1154 RELLARIQKE
+1154 RELLERIQKE
-1164 ADEAKEKALYY
+1164 ADEAKEKVLDY

-1275 CCNNYMVTKPGGKK
+1275 CCNNYMVTKPGAKK

-1295 CFSKPRVIVDS
+1295 CFNKPRVIVDS

-1318 SPASLESPVSPSERD
+1318 SPASLESPVSPSEK
-1333 LASKPP
+1333 AFVAP

-1349 EELCQVQESDSLHDE
+1349 EELCQVQESDSLHNE

-1374 SVTDLPLLIH
+1374 SMTDL
-1384 AGLLPW
+1384 
-1390 FWKEPTSWFPVY
+1390 
-1402 KNPCNFSGNDS
+1402 
-1413 LIGSVI
+1413 
-1419 NLLKWREAKNSTCNS
+1419 
-1434 STFEESEEWQV
+1434 
-1445 AQDAEICLLKS
+1445 
-1456 GEIMVKLPLTV
+1456 
-1467 EEIVNF
+1467 
-1473 GESNRELFIKSST
+1473 
-1486 YSIIPITVTEMGL
+1486 
-1499 TISWIFSSDPK
+1499 
-1510 SISFSVVFQES
+1510 
-1521 EDTPLDQCK
+1521 
-1530 VLIPMTRCNSHKET
+1530 
-1544 IRGQVKVRNAGIY
+1544 
-1557 TLIFDNTFSR
+1557 
-1567 FISKRVFYHLT
+1567 
-1578 VERPVI
+1578 
-1584 YDGSDFP
+1584 

>member
-1 MAATSGESQ
+1 MAASGGESQ
-10 LQRIVRDLEDA
+10 LQRIIRDLQDA

-37 DDSGNLQKFSYKLE
+37 DDSVNLQKFSYKLE
-51 YLLQFD
+51 YLLQ
-57 LKEKNTL
+57 
-64 LGNRKDYWDYFC
+64 
-76 DCLAKVKGANDGIR
+76 
-90 FVKSITELRT
+90 LRT

-137 ARSPFLNSKMSSDIV
+137 ARSPFLNSRMSSDIV
-152 GHLYE
+152 GQLYE

-173 AAWPVFARRT
+173 AAWPAFARRT

-208 NYLQAQEFPS
+208 SYLQAQEFPS

-223 NSLNAEHFEGFEEM
+223 NSLNVEHLEGFEEM
-237 RVELDQAELKQREL
+237 RVELDQAELRQKEL
-251 QDRIHYLEMENQE
+251 QDRIHQLEMENQE
-264 LQAALSL
+264 LQAAVSL
-271 QKEQV
+271 HKEQV
-276 QVEKEKSNNCSEENS
+276 QAEKEKSNNYNEENS
-291 RLTKI
+291 RLAKM
-296 ITELQKQCEVSHST
+296 ITDLQKQCEVSHST

-325 LNAAEQQKEYST
+325 LNAVEQQKEYST
-337 KLEQLVNSKED
+337 KLEQLMASKED
-348 CTSKLQV
+348 CASKLQV
-355 LNQELEASRALV
+355 LHQELEAFKALV
-367 AMKDLCIN
+367 AMKDHCID
-375 ELKAKLSSTEQK
+375 ELRTKLSSTEQK
-387 NLNLCEKFD
+387 NLNLLAKVD
-396 AALEEKGQQVT
+396 AALEEKGQQAT
-407 TDCDSALQIQA
+407 AHCDSALQVQA
-418 LLEKLQETEKEKA
+418 LLEKLHESEKEKA
-431 DMQRLND
+431 DMRRLNNEQA
-438 KHVSQLKAARE
+438 SQLKAARE
-449 ELHLKEEAQME
+449 ELQLKEEAQKE
-460 LQSRYNRLTA
+460 LESRCNRLTA

-481 SLETMAKE
+481 RLESMAKE
-489 MDALQKA
+489 MEALQKA
-496 LTLKEKEMTE
+496 LTLKEKEVAE

-514 LAQVGSLEKN
+514 LARVGSLEKN

-539 GRREGTLKQ
+539 GRKEGTLKQ

-563 LTKVSQI
+563 LAKVSQT
-570 VCSLEEQNRKLLS
+570 VCYLEEQNRNLLS

-588 CQKVKELEE
+588 SQKVKELEE
-597 QMEQQNSEVS
+597 QMEQQNSAVS
-607 EMGDKSRKLKVENA
+607 EMGEEGRKLKAENVD
-621 NLQQSI
+621 LQQSK

-633 LTSLEA
+633 LKNLEA
-639 SNASLEAEVARLR
+639 SKASLEAEVARLR

-659 SEIDD
+659 NEIDD

-688 NARRQS
+688 NAKRQS
-694 QILEEKLEALRS
+694 QILGERLEALHS

-720 SCASLEGQL
+720 SYASLEGQL
-729 KSAKQHSLLVEKSL
+729 KSAKQHSLQIEKSL
-743 GTLKESSECLQS
+743 GTLKESKECLQT
-755 QLREKEVE
+755 QLSEKDLR
-763 LQGME
+763 LQDME
-768 SVCEQLR
+768 SQCEQLR
-775 VEAER
+775 AEAER
-780 YRKKAE
+780 HRKKAE
-786 TFEVEKLSVEK
+786 ALEVEKHSVEK

-810 SEKDSVEKQQLQ
+810 SEKESVEEHQLQ

-828 REAKEL
+828 KEAKEL
-834 ASRLTISEEQ
+834 TSRLAMSEEQ
-844 LEVNRGEVSRLQAE
+844 LEVSRGEVSRLQVE
-858 VLDLRI
+858 VLDLRV
-864 KLQQT
+864 KLQQAAE
-869 MGEREQMRGE
+869 EREQMRGE
-879 LAVTETVLSEQKV
+879 LAITEASLGEQKV

-898 EQIESLNRNHVQ
+898 EQSESLNRNHVQ

-921 LKKKQETAA
+921 LKKEQKTAA
-930 HQKAELEN
+930 HQKAQLEN
-938 NLLNLKEELSKVKQ
+938 DLLSMKEELSKVKQ
-952 YLEAARM
+952 CLEVARI
-959 ENEENKDLLH
+959 ESEENKDLLH
-969 RTNTDMAELG
+969 RSNTDMAELG
-979 IQICALTSEKVNAE
+979 IQICALTSEKVDAE

-998 ATERLKELE
+998 ATKGLKELE
-1007 EQAAVQQEKLNLDI
+1007 EQAAKQQEKLKLDI
-1021 SDLRQENKGL
+1021 SNLREENKSL
-1031 QEKLDEAQI
+1031 QEKLEEAQV
-1040 CAAAVPSLQL
+1040 CASAVPSLQL
-1050 QLESVKKQS
+1050 QLETAKKQAQ
-1059 RSFQETSQ
+1059 SFQETSR

-1081 LNYQTKFKAVSE
+1081 LNCQTKFKAVSE
-1093 ECVKVREQL
+1093 ECGKLREQL
-1102 EEQKRQQCAAEEEIT
+1102 DEQKRQQRAAEEEIA

-1122 NTSLSRKLDEAREQL
+1122 NTSLSRKLDEARELL

-1154 RELLARIQKE
+1154 RELLERMQKE
-1164 ADEAKEKALYY
+1164 AEEAKEKVLDY

-1181 VAADKDS
+1181 VAADKDR

-1235 AEQRWQGDT
+1235 AEQRWQGDI
-1244 EVNHCLDCQRE
+1244 EVNHCLDCQKE

-1295 CFSKPRVIVDS
+1295 CFNKPRVIVDS
-1306 TDDSGSS
+1306 ADDSGSS
-1313 ANQEG
+1313 ATQEG
-1318 SPASLESPVSPSERD
+1318 SPASLESPVSPSERAFGE
-1333 LASKPP
+1333 ASKPL

-1349 EELCQVQESDSLHDE
+1349 EELCQVQESDSLHSE
-1364 SQMERDSLDQ
+1364 CQMEQDSLDQ
-1374 SVTDLPLLIH
+1374 SVTDL
-1384 AGLLPW
+1384 
-1390 FWKEPTSWFPVY
+1390 
-1402 KNPCNFSGNDS
+1402 
-1413 LIGSVI
+1413 
-1419 NLLKWREAKNSTCNS
+1419 NSTCNS
-1434 STFEESEEWQV
+1434 STFDESEEWQV

-1467 EEIVNF
+1467 EEILNF

-1486 YSIIPITVTEMGL
+1486 YSIIPITVTETGL

-1510 SISFSVVFQES
+1510 SISFSVVYQES
-1521 EDTPLDQCK
+1521 EDTPLEQCK

-1544 IRGQVKVRNAGIY
+1544 IRGQVKVRNSGIY

-1567 FISKRVFYHLT
+1567 FISKRVFYHLA

-1584 YDGSDFP
+1584 YDGSDLP

>member
-1 MAATSGESQ
+1 MVFKMEAAPGESQ
-10 LQRIVRDLEDA
+10 LQRIIRDLQDSVA
-21 VTELSKEFK
+21 ELSKEFK

-37 DDSGNLQKFSYKLE
+37 DDSVNLQKFSYKLE

-57 LKEKNTL
+57 QKEKSTL

-137 ARSPFLNSKMSSDIV
+137 ARSPFLNPKMSSDIV
-152 GHLYE
+152 GQLYE

-173 AAWPVFARRT
+173 AAWPAFARRT

-208 NYLQAQEFPS
+208 NYLQAPEFPS

-237 RVELDQAELKQREL
+237 RVELDQAELRQKEL
-251 QDRIHYLEMENQE
+251 QRSIHQLEMENQE
-264 LQAALSL
+264 LQAAVSL
-271 QKEQV
+271 QKEQL
-276 QVEKEKSNNCSEENS
+276 QLEKEKSNNYSEENS
-291 RLTKI
+291 RLTKM

-325 LNAAEQQKEYST
+325 LNAVEQQKEYST
-337 KLEQLVNSKED
+337 KLAQLATSKED
-348 CTSKLQV
+348 YASKLQL
-355 LNQELEASRALV
+355 LNEELEVSRALV
-367 AMKDLCIN
+367 AMKELCID

-387 NLNLCEKFD
+387 NLNLLAKVD
-396 AALEEKGQQVT
+396 AALEEKGHQAMAQ
-407 TDCDSALQIQA
+407 CDSALQIQA
-418 LLEKLQETEKEKA
+418 LLEKLQQTEKEKA
-431 DMQRLND
+431 EMQRLSD
-438 KHVSQLKAARE
+438 ECTSQLKTAE
-449 ELHLKEEAQME
+449 EQLRLKEEAQKE
-460 LQSRYNRLTA
+460 LESRYNCLTA
-470 DSKEESEKLLG
+470 DSREGSEKLLR
-481 SLETMAKE
+481 SLETMEKE
-489 MDALQKA
+489 VDALQKA
-496 LTLKEKEMTE
+496 LTLKEKKMAE
-506 LQTQVMGS
+506 LQTQVMES
-514 LAQVGSLEKN
+514 LAQVGSLEKD
-524 LEEARKEKEKLEEEY
+524 LEEARKEKEKLKEEY
-539 GRREGTLKQ
+539 GKMEEALKE
-548 EAQSQAEQLELQEGR
+548 EAQSQAEKFGQQEGH
-563 LTKVSQI
+563 LKKVSET
-570 VCSLEEQNRKLLS
+570 VCSLEEQKRKLLY

-588 CQKVKELEE
+588 SQKVKELEE
-597 QMEQQNSEVS
+597 QMRQQNSTVNEMS
-607 EMGDKSRKLKVENA
+607 EESRKLKTENVD
-621 NLQQSI
+621 LQQS
-627 KKMEGK
+627 KKKVEEK
-633 LTSLEA
+633 LKNLEA
-639 SNASLEAEVARLR
+639 SKDSLEAEVARLR

-677 SENKQLDEDLQ
+677 SQNKQLDEDLQ

-694 QILEEKLEALRS
+694 QILEEKLEALQS
-706 DYEELKQREETTKE
+706 DYRELKEREETTRE
-720 SCASLEGQL
+720 SYASLEGQL
-729 KSAKQHSLLVEKSL
+729 KGAKQHSLQVEKSL
-743 GTLKESSECLQS
+743 NTLKESKESLQS
-755 QLREKEVE
+755 QLAEKEIQ

-768 SVCEQLR
+768 CQCEQLR
-775 VEAER
+775 KEAER
-780 YRKKAE
+780 HRRKAE
-786 TFEVEKLSVEK
+786 TLEVEKLSAEN
-797 TCLHQTKLIESLT
+797 TCLQQTKLIESLT
-810 SEKDSVEKQQLQ
+810 SEKESMEKHQLQ

-828 REAKEL
+828 KDAKEL
-834 ASRLTISEEQ
+834 ASRLTVSEEQ
-844 LEVNRGEVSRLQAE
+844 LQVNRDEVSRLQTE
-858 VLDLRI
+858 VLDLRV

-869 MGEREQMRGE
+869 TDEREQLKSE
-879 LAVTETVLSEQKV
+879 LAITETVLGEQKV

-898 EQIESLNRNHVQ
+898 EQTESLNRNHVQ

-921 LKKKQETAA
+921 LKREQEAVVL
-930 HQKAELEN
+930 QKTELEN
-938 NLLNLKEELSKVKQ
+938 NLLSLKEELSKFKQ

-959 ENEENKDLLH
+959 ENVENKDLLH

-979 IQICALTSEKVNAE
+979 IQICALSSEKVDAE

-998 ATERLKELE
+998 AKERLKELE
-1007 EQAAVQQEKLNLDI
+1007 EQAAMQQEKLKHDI
-1021 SDLRQENKGL
+1021 SNLRQENRSL
-1031 QEKLDEAQI
+1031 QEKLEEAQI
-1040 CAAAVPSLQL
+1040 CVSAVPSLQA
-1050 QLESVKKQS
+1050 QLETAKKQAQ
-1059 RSFQETSQ
+1059 SFQETSQ

-1081 LNYQTKFKAVSE
+1081 LNYQTKFKTASE
-1093 ECVKVREQL
+1093 ECGKLRDQL
-1102 EEQKRQQCAAEEEIT
+1102 EEQKRQQHATEEEIAG
-1117 ELQAA
+1117 LQAE
-1122 NTSLSRKLDEAREQL
+1122 NISLSRKLDEAREQL
-1137 SESESARL
+1137 SELQSARL

-1154 RELLARIQKE
+1154 RELLERTQKE
-1164 ADEAKEKALYY
+1164 ADEAKNQALDY

-1181 VAADKDS
+1181 MAADKDS
-1188 SDQKLFAELDDLT
+1188 NDQKLFAELDDLT

-1235 AEQRWQGDT
+1235 AEQKWQGDT

-1275 CCNNYMVTKPGGKK
+1275 CCNNYMVTKPGGRK
-1289 ERCCRA
+1289 ERCCKA
-1295 CFSKPRVIVDS
+1295 CFNKPRVIVDN

-1318 SPASLESPVSPSERD
+1318 SPGSLESPVSPVAGEV
-1333 LASKPP
+1333 SKPP

-1349 EELCQVQESDSLHDE
+1349 EELCQVQESDSLHSE
-1364 SQMERDSLDQ
+1364 SQMDRDSLDQ
-1374 SVTDLPLLIH
+1374 SVTDL
-1384 AGLLPW
+1384 
-1390 FWKEPTSWFPVY
+1390 
-1402 KNPCNFSGNDS
+1402 
-1413 LIGSVI
+1413 
-1419 NLLKWREAKNSTCNS
+1419 NSTCNS
-1434 STFEESEEWQV
+1434 STFDESEEWQV
-1445 AQDAEICLLKS
+1445 AQDAEISLLKS

-1467 EEIVNF
+1467 EEIMNF
-1473 GESNRELFIKSST
+1473 GEGNRELFIKSST
-1486 YSIIPITVTEMGL
+1486 YSIIPITVTEIGL

-1510 SISFSVVFQES
+1510 SISFSVVYQES

-1544 IRGQVKVRNAGIY
+1544 IRGQMKVRNSGIY

-1567 FISKRVFYHLT
+1567 FISKRVFYQLT

>member
-10 LQRIVRDLEDA
+10 LQRIIRDLQDA

-30 EGGEPIT
+30 EGGDPIT
-37 DDSGNLQKFSYKLE
+37 DDSVNLQKFSYKLE

-57 LKEKNTL
+57 QKEKNTL

-123 QCFMNT
+123 QCFMNAR
-129 KVTSDWYY
+129 VTSDWYY

-173 AAWPVFARRT
+173 AAWPAFARRT

-223 NSLNAEHFEGFEEM
+223 SSLNVEHLEGFEEM
-237 RVELDQAELKQREL
+237 RVELDQAELRQREL
-251 QDRIHYLEMENQE
+251 QDRIHRLEMENQE
-264 LQAALSL
+264 LQTAVSL

-276 QVEKEKSNNCSEENS
+276 QVEKEKSNNYSEENS
-291 RLTKI
+291 RLTKM

-325 LNAAEQQKEYST
+325 LNAVEQQQDYST
-337 KLEQLVNSKED
+337 KLEQLVTSKED
-348 CTSKLQV
+348 CASKLQM
-355 LNQELEASRALV
+355 LNQELEAFRGLV
-367 AMKDLCIN
+367 AMKDLCID

-387 NLNLCEKFD
+387 NLNLLEKVD
-396 AALEEKGQQVT
+396 AALEEKGQQAT
-407 TDCDSALQIQA
+407 AHCDSALQIRA

-431 DMQRLND
+431 DIQRRND
-438 KHVSQLKAARE
+438 EHASQLKAARE
-449 ELHLKEEAQME
+449 ELQLKEEAQKE
-460 LQSRYNRLTA
+460 LESRYNRLAA
-470 DSKEESEKLLG
+470 DSKEEK
-481 SLETMAKE
+481 KE
-489 MDALQKA
+489 MA
-496 LTLKEKEMTE
+496 E

-514 LAQVGSLEKN
+514 LAQVGSLEKD

-539 GRREGTLKQ
+539 GRREEALKQ
-548 EAQSQAEQLELQEGR
+548 EAQLQAEQLELQEGR
-563 LTKVSQI
+563 LTKVSQT
-570 VCSLEEQNRKLLS
+570 VRSLEEQNRKLVS

-588 CQKVKELEE
+588 SQKVKELEE

-607 EMGDKSRKLKVENA
+607 EMGEEKRKLKEENA
-621 NLQQSI
+621 NLQQ
-627 KKMEGK
+627 
-633 LTSLEA
+633 
-639 SNASLEAEVARLR
+639 
-652 ASEKQLQ
+652 
-659 SEIDD
+659 
-664 ALVSVDEKEKKLR
+664 KLR
-677 SENKQLDEDLQ
+677 DENKQLYEDLQ
-688 NARRQS
+688 NAKRQS
-694 QILEEKLEALRS
+694 QILEERLEALHS

-720 SCASLEGQL
+720 SYASLEGQL
-729 KSAKQHSLLVEKSL
+729 KSAKQHSLQMEKSVSI
-743 GTLKESSECLQS
+743 LKESKESLQS
-755 QLREKEVE
+755 QLTEKEVE

-768 SVCEQLR
+768 SQCEQLR
-775 VEAER
+775 AEAER
-780 YRKKAE
+780 HRKKAE
-786 TFEVEKLSVEK
+786 TLEVEKLNVEK

-810 SEKDSVEKQQLQ
+810 SEKESVEKHQLQ

-828 REAKEL
+828 KEAKEL
-834 ASRLTISEEQ
+834 TSRLTVSEEQ

-858 VLDLRI
+858 VLDLRV

-869 MGEREQMRGE
+869 SDESEKMKSE
-879 LAVTETVLSEQKV
+879 LAITETVLGEQKT
-892 LVQQLK
+892 LIQQLK
-898 EQIESLNRNHVQ
+898 EQSESLNRNHVQ

-921 LKKKQETAA
+921 LKKEQETAA
-930 HQKAELEN
+930 CQKAELEN
-938 NLLNLKEELSKVKQ
+938 NLLNLKEELSKFKQ
-952 YLEAARM
+952 YLEVARM

-969 RTNTDMAELG
+969 RNNMDMAELG
-979 IQICALTSEKVNAE
+979 IQICALTSEKVDAE
-993 EQLAQ
+993 EQLTQ

-1007 EQAAVQQEKLNLDI
+1007 EQAAEQQEKLNLDI
-1021 SDLRQENKGL
+1021 SNLRQENKSL
-1031 QEKLDEAQI
+1031 QEKLEEAQI
-1040 CAAAVPSLQL
+1040 CAAAVPSLQV
-1050 QLESVKKQS
+1050 QLETVKKQAQ
-1059 RSFQETSQ
+1059 SFQETSQ

-1073 KFQMSTEI
+1073 KFQMSSEI

-1093 ECVKVREQL
+1093 ECGRVREQL
-1102 EEQKRQQCAAEEEIT
+1102 EEQKRQLRAAEEEIA

-1137 SESESARL
+1137 SESESGRL

-1154 RELLARIQKE
+1154 REHLERIQTE
-1164 ADEAKEKALYY
+1164 ADEAKEKVLDY
-1175 SEKLSK
+1175 SEKLSR
-1181 VAADKDS
+1181 VAADKDN
-1188 SDQKLFAELDDLT
+1188 SDRKLFAELDDLT

-1295 CFSKPRVIVDS
+1295 CFNKPRVIVDS
-1306 TDDSGSS
+1306 TDDPGSS
-1313 ANQEG
+1313 VYQEG
-1318 SPASLESPVSPSERD
+1318 SPASLESPVSSSERA
-1333 LASKPP
+1333 LGEASKPP

-1349 EELCQVQESDSLHDE
+1349 EELCQVQEADSLHNE

-1374 SVTDLPLLIH
+1374 SVTDL
-1384 AGLLPW
+1384 
-1390 FWKEPTSWFPVY
+1390 
-1402 KNPCNFSGNDS
+1402 
-1413 LIGSVI
+1413 
-1419 NLLKWREAKNSTCNS
+1419 NSTCNS
-1434 STFEESEEWQV
+1434 STFDESEEWQI

-1456 GEIMVKLPLTV
+1456 GEIMIKLPLTV
-1467 EEIVNF
+1467 EEILDF

-1510 SISFSVVFQES
+1510 SISFSVVYQES

-1544 IRGQVKVRNAGIY
+1544 IRGQVKVRNPGIY

-1567 FISKRVFYHLT
+1567 FISKKVFYHLA

>member
-1 MAATSGESQ
+1 MAAASGESQ
-10 LQRIVRDLEDA
+10 LQRIIRDLQDA

-37 DDSGNLQKFSYKLE
+37 DDSVNLQKFSYKLE

-57 LKEKNTL
+57 QKEKNTL

-173 AAWPVFARRT
+173 AAWPAFARRT
-183 LSSLGSS
+183 LSSFGSS

-223 NSLNAEHFEGFEEM
+223 SSLNVEHLEGFEEM
-237 RVELDQAELKQREL
+237 RVELDQAELRQREL
-251 QDRIHYLEMENQE
+251 QDRIHQLEMENRE
-264 LQAALSL
+264 LQAAVSL

-276 QVEKEKSNNCSEENS
+276 QVEKEKSGNYSEENS
-291 RLTKI
+291 RLTEM

-310 QSTVHDLQKCLQSLE
+310 QSTLHDLQKCLQSLE
-325 LNAAEQQKEYST
+325 LNAGEQQKEYSS
-337 KLEQLVNSKED
+337 KLQQLVTSKEV
-348 CTSKLQV
+348 CASKLQV
-355 LNQELEASRALV
+355 LNQELEASRASV
-367 AMKDLCIN
+367 AMKDLCVD
-375 ELKAKLSSTEQK
+375 ELKANLSSTEQK
-387 NLNLCEKFD
+387 SLNLLARVD
-396 AALEEKGQQVT
+396 AALEEKGQQAT
-407 TDCDSALQIQA
+407 ACLDSALQIRA
-418 LLEKLQETEKEKA
+418 LLEKLQETEEEKA
-431 DMQRLND
+431 DIQRLND
-438 KHVSQLKAARE
+438 EHVSQLKAARE
-449 ELHLKEEAQME
+449 ELQLKEEAQKE
-460 LQSRYNRLTA
+460 LESRYHRLTA

-496 LTLKEKEMTE
+496 LTLKGKEMAE

-514 LAQVGSLEKN
+514 LAQVGSLEKD
-524 LEEARKEKEKLEEEY
+524 LEEARKEKEKLEEEC
-539 GRREGTLKQ
+539 GRRGVLKQ
-548 EAQSQAEQLELQEGR
+548 EVQSQAEQLELQEGH
-563 LTKVSQI
+563 LTKVSQT
-570 VCSLEEQNRKLLS
+570 VHSLEEQNRKLLS

-588 CQKVKELEE
+588 SQKVKELEE
-597 QMEQQNSEVS
+597 QMEQQNSAVS
-607 EMGDKSRKLKVENA
+607 EMGEETRRLKAKNV
-621 NLQQSI
+621 NLKQS
-627 KKMEGK
+627 KEKMEGK
-633 LTSLEA
+633 LKNVEA
-639 SNASLEAEVARLR
+639 SKASLEAEVARLR

-664 ALVSVDEKEKKLR
+664 ALVSTDEKEKKLR
-677 SENKQLDEDLQ
+677 GENKQLDEDLQ

-694 QILEEKLEALRS
+694 QMLEERLEALHS
-706 DYEELKQREETTKE
+706 DCEELKQREETTKE
-720 SCASLEGQL
+720 SYASLEGQL
-729 KSAKQHSLLVEKSL
+729 KSAKQHSLQMEKSL
-743 GTLKESSECLQS
+743 GTLKESQESLQA
-755 QLREKEVE
+755 QLTEKEVE
-763 LQGME
+763 LQGLE
-768 SVCEQLR
+768 SQCEQLR
-775 VEAER
+775 AEAER
-780 YRKKAE
+780 HRKKEE
-786 TFEVEKLSVEK
+786 TLEIEKLSVEK

-810 SEKDSVEKQQLQ
+810 SEKESVEKQQLQ

-828 REAKEL
+828 KEAKEL
-834 ASRLTISEEQ
+834 ASRLTMSEEQ
-844 LEVNRGEVSRLQAE
+844 LEVSRGEVSRLQVE
-858 VLDLRI
+858 VLDLRV

-869 MGEREQMRGE
+869 ADEREQVRGE
-879 LAVTETVLSEQKV
+879 LAITETVLGEQKA

-898 EQIESLNRNHVQ
+898 EQSESLNRNHVQ
-910 ELVQCKEREEV
+910 ELLQCKEREEM
-921 LKKKQETAA
+921 LKKEQETAG

-938 NLLNLKEELSKVKQ
+938 NLMNLKEELSKVKH
-952 YLEAARM
+952 YLEVARM

-979 IQICALTSEKVNAE
+979 IQICVLTSEKVDAE
-993 EQLAQ
+993 ERVAQ

-1007 EQAAVQQEKLNLDI
+1007 EQATEQQEKLKIDI
-1021 SDLRQENKGL
+1021 SNLRQENKSL
-1031 QEKLDEAQI
+1031 QEKLEEAQI

-1050 QLESVKKQS
+1050 QLETVKKQAQ
-1059 RSFQETSQ
+1059 SFQETSQ

-1093 ECVKVREQL
+1093 ECEKLREQL
-1102 EEQKRQQCAAEEEIT
+1102 EEQKRQQRAAEEEIA

-1137 SESESARL
+1137 SESESAQLR
-1145 QKEEEVTSL
+1145 KEEEVTSL
-1154 RELLARIQKE
+1154 RELLERIRKE
-1164 ADEAKEKALYY
+1164 ADEAKEKVLDY

-1275 CCNNYMVTKPGGKK
+1275 CCNNYMVTKPGAKK

-1295 CFSKPRVIVDS
+1295 CFNKPRVIVDS

-1318 SPASLESPVSPSERD
+1318 SPASLESPVSPSEK
-1333 LASKPP
+1333 AFVAP

-1349 EELCQVQESDSLHDE
+1349 EELCQVQESDSLHNE

-1374 SVTDLPLLIH
+1374 SMTDL
-1384 AGLLPW
+1384 
-1390 FWKEPTSWFPVY
+1390 
-1402 KNPCNFSGNDS
+1402 
-1413 LIGSVI
+1413 
-1419 NLLKWREAKNSTCNS
+1419 NSTCNS
-1434 STFEESEEWQV
+1434 STFDESEEWQV

-1456 GEIMVKLPLTV
+1456 GEIMIKLPLTV
-1467 EEIVNF
+1467 EEILNF

-1510 SISFSVVFQES
+1510 SISFSVVYQES

-1544 IRGQVKVRNAGIY
+1544 IRGQVKVRNPGIY

-1567 FISKRVFYHLT
+1567 FISKRVFYHLA

>member
-1 MAATSGESQ
+1 MAATGGESQ
-10 LQRIVRDLEDA
+10 LQRIIRDLQDA

-37 DDSGNLQKFSYKLE
+37 DDSVNLQKFSYKLE

-57 LKEKNTL
+57 QKEKSTL
-64 LGNRKDYWDYFC
+64 LGTRKDYWDYFC

-173 AAWPVFARRT
+173 AAWPAFARRT

-223 NSLNAEHFEGFEEM
+223 NTLNVEHLEGFEEM
-237 RVELDQAELKQREL
+237 RVELDQAELRQREL
-251 QDRIHYLEMENQE
+251 QDRIRQLEMENQE
-264 LQAALSL
+264 LQAAVSL

-276 QVEKEKSNNCSEENS
+276 QVEKEKSNNYSEENF
-291 RLTKI
+291 RLTKMI
-296 ITELQKQCEVSHST
+296 IELQKQCEVSHTT

-325 LNAAEQQKEYST
+325 LNAVEQQKEYSN
-337 KLEQLVNSKED
+337 KLGQLVTSKED
-348 CTSKLQV
+348 YASKLQL

-367 AMKDLCIN
+367 AMKDLCID

-387 NLNLCEKFD
+387 NLNLLAKVD
-396 AALEEKGQQVT
+396 AALEEKGQQAT
-407 TDCDSALQIQA
+407 AHCDSALQIQT
-418 LLEKLQETEKEKA
+418 LLEKLQETEEEKA
-431 DMQRLND
+431 DMQRLSD
-438 KHVSQLKAARE
+438 EHASQLKAARE
-449 ELHLKEEAQME
+449 ELQLKEKAQKE
-460 LQSRYNRLTA
+460 LESRYNRLAA

-489 MDALQKA
+489 MDALQKV
-496 LTLKEKEMTE
+496 LTLKEKEMAE

-514 LAQVGSLEKN
+514 LAQVGSLEKS

-539 GRREGTLKQ
+539 GRREGALKQ

-563 LTKVSQI
+563 LTKVSQT
-570 VCSLEEQNRKLLS
+570 VRSLEEQNRKLLS

-588 CQKVKELEE
+588 GQKVKELEE
-597 QMEQQNSEVS
+597 QTEQQNSTVS
-607 EMGDKSRKLKVENA
+607 EMGEETRKLKVENSD
-621 NLQQSI
+621 LQQSK

-633 LTSLEA
+633 LKNVEA
-639 SNASLEAEVARLR
+639 SKASLEAEVARLK

-694 QILEEKLEALRS
+694 QILEERLEALHS

-720 SCASLEGQL
+720 SCASLERQL
-729 KSAKQHSLLVEKSL
+729 KSAKQHSLQMEKSL
-743 GTLKESSECLQS
+743 GTLKESKESLQS
-755 QLREKEVE
+755 QLTEKEAE

-768 SVCEQLR
+768 SQCEQLR
-775 VEAER
+775 AEAER
-780 YRKKAE
+780 HRKKAE
-786 TFEVEKLSVEK
+786 TLEVEKLSVEK

-810 SEKDSVEKQQLQ
+810 LEKESVEEHQLQ
-822 QAASLE
+822 QMASLE
-828 REAKEL
+828 SEAKEL
-834 ASRLTISEEQ
+834 VSRLAMSEEQ
-844 LEVNRGEVSRLQAE
+844 LEVNQSEVSRLQAE
-858 VLDLRI
+858 VLDLRV

-869 MGEREQMRGE
+869 TDEREQMRGE
-879 LAVTETVLSEQKV
+879 LGITKTLLDEQKA

-898 EQIESLNRNHVQ
+898 EQSESLNRNHVQ
-910 ELVQCKEREEV
+910 ELMQGKEREEV
-921 LKKKQETAA
+921 LKKEQETAA
-930 HQKAELEN
+930 RQKAEMEN
-938 NLLNLKEELSKVKQ
+938 NLLNLKEELSRVKQ
-952 YLEAARM
+952 YLELARM

-979 IQICALTSEKVNAE
+979 IQICTLTSEKVDSE
-993 EQLAQ
+993 KQLSQ

-1007 EQAAVQQEKLNLDI
+1007 EQAAEQQEKLKLDI
-1021 SDLRQENKGL
+1021 SSLRQENQSL
-1031 QEKLDEAQI
+1031 QEKLEEAQI
-1040 CAAAVPSLQL
+1040 CVAAVPSLQL
-1050 QLESVKKQS
+1050 QLETVKKQAQ
-1059 RSFQETSQ
+1059 SFQETSQ

-1093 ECVKVREQL
+1093 ECGKVTEQL
-1102 EEQKRQQCAAEEEIT
+1102 EERKRRQHAAEEEIA

-1137 SESESARL
+1137 SESEFARL

-1154 RELLARIQKE
+1154 RGLLERVQKE
-1164 ADEAKEKALYY
+1164 ADEAKEKVLDY

-1181 VAADKDS
+1181 VAADKDI

-1295 CFSKPRVIVDS
+1295 CFNKPRVIVDS

-1318 SPASLESPVSPSERD
+1318 SPASLASPVSPPERAFVASES
-1333 LASKPP
+1333 SKAP

-1349 EELCQVQESDSLHDE
+1349 EELCQVQESDSLHNE
-1364 SQMERDSLDQ
+1364 SQMEGESLDR
-1374 SVTDLPLLIH
+1374 SVTDL
-1384 AGLLPW
+1384 
-1390 FWKEPTSWFPVY
+1390 
-1402 KNPCNFSGNDS
+1402 
-1413 LIGSVI
+1413 
-1419 NLLKWREAKNSTCNS
+1419 NSTCNS
-1434 STFEESEEWQV
+1434 STFDESEEWQV
-1445 AQDAEICLLKS
+1445 AQDAEISLLKS
-1456 GEIMVKLPLTV
+1456 GEIMIKLPLTV
-1467 EEIVNF
+1467 EEILNF

-1510 SISFSVVFQES
+1510 SISFSVVYQES

-1544 IRGQVKVRNAGIY
+1544 IRGQVKVRNPGVY

-1567 FISKRVFYHLT
+1567 FISKRVFYHLA

>member
-1 MAATSGESQ
+1 MAAASGENQ
-10 LQRIVRDLEDA
+10 LQRIIRDLQDA

-37 DDSGNLQKFSYKLE
+37 DDSVNLQKFSYKLE

-57 LKEKNTL
+57 QKEKSTL

-152 GHLYE
+152 GQLYE

-165 ASRGYDLD
+165 AARGYDLD
-173 AAWPVFARRT
+173 AAWPAFARRT
-183 LSSLGSS
+183 LSSFGSS

-208 NYLQAQEFPS
+208 SYLQAQEFPS

-223 NSLNAEHFEGFEEM
+223 NTLNVEHLEGFEEM
-237 RVELDQAELKQREL
+237 RVELDQAELRQREL
-251 QDRIHYLEMENQE
+251 QDRIHQLEMENQE
-264 LQAALSL
+264 LQAAVSL

-276 QVEKEKSNNCSEENS
+276 QVEKEKSNNYSEENS
-291 RLTKI
+291 RLTKM
-296 ITELQKQCEVSHST
+296 ITDLQKQCEVSHST

-325 LNAAEQQKEYST
+325 LNAVEQQKEYST
-337 KLEQLVNSKED
+337 KLEQLVTSKED
-348 CTSKLQV
+348 SASKLQM
-355 LNQELEASRALV
+355 LNQELEASRALIAV
-367 AMKDLCIN
+367 KDLCID

-387 NLNLCEKFD
+387 NLNLLGKVD
-396 AALEEKGQQVT
+396 AVLEEKGQQAT
-407 TDCDSALQIQA
+407 AHCDSALQIPA
-418 LLEKLQETEKEKA
+418 LVEKLQEAEKEKA
-431 DMQRLND
+431 DMQRLSD
-438 KHVSQLKAARE
+438 KHAAQLRAARE
-449 ELHLKEEAQME
+449 ELQLKEQAQKE
-460 LQSRYNRLTA
+460 LECRFHRLTA
-470 DSKEESEKLLG
+470 ESKEESEKLLG
-481 SLETMAKE
+481 SLETRAKE

-496 LTLKEKEMTE
+496 LTLKGKEMAE

-514 LAQVGSLEKN
+514 LAQVGSLEKS

-539 GRREGTLKQ
+539 GRREGALKQ
-548 EAQSQAEQLELQEGR
+548 EAQSQAKQLEAQEDR
-563 LTKVSQI
+563 LAKVSQA
-570 VCSLEEQNRKLLS
+570 VRSLEEQSRKLLS
-583 EKEHL
+583 EKEQL
-588 CQKVKELEE
+588 SQKVKELEE
-597 QMEQQNSEVS
+597 QVEQQNSAVS
-607 EMGDKSRKLKVENA
+607 QMDEESRQLKVEKM
-621 NLQQSI
+621 NLQQSKEKI
-627 KKMEGK
+627 EGK
-633 LTSLEA
+633 LKNLEA
-639 SNASLEAEVARLR
+639 SKASLEAEVARLR

-659 SEIDD
+659 NEIDD
-664 ALVSVDEKEKKLR
+664 ALMSVDEKEKKLR
-677 SENKQLDEDLQ
+677 DENRQLDEDLQ

-694 QILEEKLEALRS
+694 QVLEERLEALNS

-720 SCASLEGQL
+720 SYTALEGQL
-729 KSAKQHSLLVEKSL
+729 KSTKQHNFQMEKSL
-743 GTLKESSECLQS
+743 GTLKESQECLQS
-755 QLREKEVE
+755 QLTEKEVE
-763 LQGME
+763 LQGLE
-768 SVCEQLR
+768 SQCEQLR
-775 VEAER
+775 AEAER
-780 YRKKAE
+780 HRKRAE
-786 TFEVEKLSVEK
+786 TLEEEKLSVEK
-797 TCLHQTKLIESLT
+797 TCLQQAELIQALTAEKESLG
-810 SEKDSVEKQQLQ
+810 KQQLQ
-822 QAASLE
+822 QVASLE
-828 REAKEL
+828 TEAKEL
-834 ASRLTISEEQ
+834 TCRLTISQEQ
-844 LEVNRGEVSRLQAE
+844 LEVSRGEVSRLQAE
-858 VLDLRI
+858 VLDLRV
-864 KLQQT
+864 KLQQAT
-869 MGEREQMRGE
+869 DERERIGGE
-879 LAVTETVLSEQKV
+879 LVVTETVLGQQKA

-898 EQIESLNRNHVQ
+898 EQNESLNRNHVQ

-921 LKKKQETAA
+921 LRKEQEAAA
-930 HQKAELEN
+930 HQKAELEGN
-938 NLLNLKEELSKVKQ
+938 FLKLKEELSKVKQ
-952 YLEAARM
+952 YLQVARM
-959 ENEENKDLLH
+959 ENEENEDLLH

-998 ATERLKELE
+998 ATERLKELQ
-1007 EQAAVQQEKLNLDI
+1007 EQAAEEQEKLKLDI
-1021 SDLRQENKGL
+1021 SNLREESKSL
-1031 QEKLDEAQI
+1031 QEKLEEAQKS
-1040 CAAAVPSLQL
+1040 ASAVPNLQL
-1050 QLESVKKQS
+1050 QLETVKKEAQN
-1059 RSFQETSQ
+1059 FQETSQ

-1081 LNYQTKFKAVSE
+1081 LSYQTKFKAVSE
-1093 ECVKVREQL
+1093 ECGSVREQL
-1102 EEQKRQQCAAEEEIT
+1102 EEQKRQQRAAEEEIA

-1145 QKEEEVTSL
+1145 QKEEEVTAL
-1154 RELLARIQKE
+1154 RDLLERIQKE
-1164 ADEAKEKALYY
+1164 ADEAKEKVLDY

-1306 TDDSGSS
+1306 ADDSGSS

-1318 SPASLESPVSPSERD
+1318 SPASLESPVSPSERA
-1333 LASKPP
+1333 LVASEASKLL

-1349 EELCQVQESDSLHDE
+1349 EELCQVQESDSLHSE
-1364 SQMERDSLDQ
+1364 SQMERDSLEQ
-1374 SVTDLPLLIH
+1374 SVTDL
-1384 AGLLPW
+1384 
-1390 FWKEPTSWFPVY
+1390 
-1402 KNPCNFSGNDS
+1402 
-1413 LIGSVI
+1413 
-1419 NLLKWREAKNSTCNS
+1419 NSTCNS
-1434 STFEESEEWQV
+1434 STVDEAEEWQV
-1445 AQDAEICLLKS
+1445 AQDAEVCLLKS
-1456 GEIMVKLPLTV
+1456 GEIMTKLPLTV
-1467 EEIVNF
+1467 EEILNF

-1486 YSIIPITVTEMGL
+1486 YSIIPITVLEMGL

-1510 SISFSVVFQES
+1510 SISFSVIYQEA

-1544 IRGQVKVRNAGIY
+1544 IRGQVKVRNSGIY

-1567 FISKRVFYHLT
+1567 FISKRVFYHLAI
-1578 VERPVI
+1578 ERPVI
-1584 YDGSDFP
+1584 YDGSDCP

>member
-10 LQRIVRDLEDA
+10 LQRIIRDLQDA

-37 DDSGNLQKFSYKLE
+37 DDSVNLQKFSYKLE

-57 LKEKNTL
+57 QKEKSTL

-76 DCLAKVKGANDGIR
+76 DCLAKIKGANDGIR

-107 FLRYSLVHQRL
+107 FIRYSLVHQRL

-152 GHLYE
+152 GQLYE

-173 AAWPVFARRT
+173 AAWPAFARRT

-190 AYLWKPP
+190 AFLWKPP

-218 SPDAN
+218 SPDVN
-223 NSLNAEHFEGFEEM
+223 NSLNVEHLEGYEEM
-237 RVELDQAELKQREL
+237 RLELDQAELRQREL
-251 QDRIHYLEMENQE
+251 QDRIHQLEMENQE
-264 LQAALSL
+264 LQAAVSL

-276 QVEKEKSNNCSEENS
+276 QVEKEKSNNYSEENS
-291 RLTKI
+291 RLTKM

-325 LNAAEQQKEYST
+325 LSAAEQLKEHST
-337 KLEQLVNSKED
+337 KVEQLLTSKED
-348 CTSKLQV
+348 CASKLQV
-355 LNQELEASRALV
+355 SNQELETSRALIAV
-367 AMKDLCIN
+367 KDLCID

-387 NLNLCEKFD
+387 NLNLLAKVD
-396 AALEEKGQQVT
+396 AALDEKGQQAT
-407 TDCDSALQIQA
+407 AQYDSALQIRA
-418 LLEKLQETEKEKA
+418 LLEKLQEMEKEKA
-431 DMQRLND
+431 DMQRLNAE
-438 KHVSQLKAARE
+438 HASQLKAARE
-449 ELHLKEEAQME
+449 ELLLKEQAQKE
-460 LQSRYNRLTA
+460 LESRYSSLSAN
-470 DSKEESEKLLG
+470 SNEESEKLTG
-481 SLETMAKE
+481 SLETVAKE
-489 MDALQKA
+489 RDALQEA
-496 LTLKEKEMTE
+496 LTLKGKEMAE

-514 LAQVGSLEKN
+514 LAHVGSLEKN

-539 GRREGTLKQ
+539 GRREGALKQ
-548 EAQSQAEQLELQEGR
+548 EVQSQAEQLELQEGR
-563 LTKVSQI
+563 LTKVSQT
-570 VCSLEEQNRKLLS
+570 VCSLQEQNQKLMS

-588 CQKVKELEE
+588 RQKVKELEE
-597 QMEQQNSEVS
+597 QMEQQNSAVS
-607 EMGDKSRKLKVENA
+607 ELDEESRKLKAENE
-621 NLQQSI
+621 NLQQSK
-627 KKMEGK
+627 KKMEEQLK
-633 LTSLEA
+633 NLEA
-639 SNASLEAEVARLR
+639 SKASLEADVAKLR

-694 QILEEKLEALRS
+694 QILEERLKALHS
-706 DYEELKQREETTKE
+706 EYEELKQREETSKE
-720 SCASLEGQL
+720 SYASLEAQL
-729 KSAKQHSLLVEKSL
+729 KSAKQHNLQMEKSL
-743 GTLKESSECLQS
+743 DTLKESEECLQS
-755 QLREKEVE
+755 QLTQKEVE

-768 SVCEQLR
+768 SQCQQLR
-775 VEAER
+775 AEAER
-780 YRKKAE
+780 HKKKAE
-786 TFEVEKLSVEK
+786 TLETEKLSVEK

-810 SEKDSVEKQQLQ
+810 SEKESVEKQQLQ

-828 REAKEL
+828 KEAKEL
-834 ASRLTISEEQ
+834 AFRLTMSEEQ

-858 VLDLRI
+858 VLDLRV
-864 KLQQT
+864 KLQQAT
-869 MGEREQMRGE
+869 DEKERMRGE
-879 LAVTETVLSEQKV
+879 LAVTETVLSEQKT

-898 EQIESLNRNHVQ
+898 EQSESLNRSHVR
-910 ELVQCKEREEV
+910 ELVECKEREEK
-921 LKKKQETAA
+921 LKKEQERTA
-930 HQKAELEN
+930 HQKAELES
-938 NLLNLKEELSKVKQ
+938 NLMNLKEELSKVKR
-952 YLEAARM
+952 YLENARV

-979 IQICALTSEKVNAE
+979 IQICALTSEKVDAE

-998 ATERLKELE
+998 ATERFKELE
-1007 EQAAVQQEKLNLDI
+1007 EQAAEQQQKLKLDVSNL
-1021 SDLRQENKGL
+1021 REENKSL
-1031 QEKLDEAQI
+1031 QEKLEEAQM

-1050 QLESVKKQS
+1050 QLETIKKQAQ
-1059 RSFQETSQ
+1059 SFQETSQ

-1081 LNYQTKFKAVSE
+1081 LNYQTKFKA
-1093 ECVKVREQL
+1093 
-1102 EEQKRQQCAAEEEIT
+1102 
-1117 ELQAA
+1117 A
-1122 NTSLSRKLDEAREQL
+1122 NTNLCRKLDEAREQL

-1154 RELLARIQKE
+1154 RELLERIQKE
-1164 ADEAKEKALYY
+1164 ADEAKEKILDYT
-1175 SEKLSK
+1175 EKLSK

-1275 CCNNYMVTKPGGKK
+1275 CCNNYMVTKLGGKK

-1295 CFSKPRVIVDS
+1295 CFNKPRVIVDS
-1306 TDDSGSS
+1306 ADDSGSS

-1318 SPASLESPVSPSERD
+1318 SPASLELPVSPSERAFVASE
-1333 LASKPP
+1333 ASKPP

-1349 EELCQVQESDSLHDE
+1349 EELCQVQESDSLHNE
-1364 SQMERDSLDQ
+1364 SQIERDSLDQ
-1374 SVTDLPLLIH
+1374 SVTDLCVCWAKQLLG
-1384 AGLLPW
+1384 AL
-1390 FWKEPTSWFPVY
+1390 Y
-1402 KNPCNFSGNDS
+1402 S
-1413 LIGSVI
+1413 LQSPFQVSAFHTI
-1419 NLLKWREAKNSTCNS
+1419 RNSTS
-1434 STFEESEEWQV
+1434 STFDESEDWQV

-1456 GEIMVKLPLTV
+1456 GEIMMKLPLTV
-1467 EEIVNF
+1467 EEIMNF

-1510 SISFSVVFQES
+1510 SISFSVVYQEAD
-1521 EDTPLDQCK
+1521 DTPLDQCK

-1567 FISKRVFYHLT
+1567 FISKRVFYHLA

>member
-10 LQRIVRDLEDA
+10 LQRIIRDLQDA

-37 DDSGNLQKFSYKLE
+37 DDSVNLQKFSYKLE

-57 LKEKNTL
+57 QKEKSTL

-129 KVTSDWYY
+129 RVTSDWYY

-152 GHLYE
+152 GQLYE

-173 AAWPVFARRT
+173 AAWPAFARRT

-208 NYLQAQEFPS
+208 SYLQAQEFPS

-223 NSLNAEHFEGFEEM
+223 NSLNAEHLEGFEEM
-237 RVELDQAELKQREL
+237 RVELDQAELRQREL
-251 QDRIHYLEMENQE
+251 QDRIHQLEMENQE
-264 LQAALSL
+264 LQATVSH

-276 QVEKEKSNNCSEENS
+276 QVEKEKSSNYSEENS
-291 RLTKI
+291 RLTKM
-296 ITELQKQCEVSHST
+296 ITELQKQCEVSHAT
-310 QSTVHDLQKCLQSLE
+310 QSTVHDLHKCLQTLE
-325 LNAAEQQKEYST
+325 LNAVEQQKEYST
-337 KLEQLVNSKED
+337 KLDELVISKED
-348 CTSKLQV
+348 CASKMQV
-355 LNQELEASRALV
+355 LNQELEASRALI

-375 ELKAKLSSTEQK
+375 ELKAKLSSTQQE
-387 NLNLCEKFD
+387 NLNLFAKVD
-396 AALEEKGQQVT
+396 AALEEKGQQAT
-407 TDCDSALQIQA
+407 AHCDSALRIQT

-431 DMQRLND
+431 SMQRLSD
-438 KHVSQLKAARE
+438 EHASQLKVARE
-449 ELHLKEEAQME
+449 ELQLKEEAQKE
-460 LQSRYNRLTA
+460 LESRYDRLAA

-496 LTLKEKEMTE
+496 LTLKEKEIAE

-514 LAQVGSLEKN
+514 LAQVGSLEKS

-539 GRREGTLKQ
+539 GRREGALKQ

-563 LTKVSQI
+563 LTKVSQT
-570 VCSLEEQNRKLLS
+570 VYSLEEQNQKLLS
-583 EKEHL
+583 EKEHFN
-588 CQKVKELEE
+588 QKVKELEE
-597 QMEQQNSEVS
+597 QMEQQNSSVS
-607 EMGDKSRKLKVENA
+607 EMEEESRKLKVENS
-621 NLQQSI
+621 NLRQSM
-627 KKMEGK
+627 KKVEEK
-633 LTSLEA
+633 LKNVEA
-639 SNASLEAEVARLR
+639 SKASLEAEVVRLR

-677 SENKQLDEDLQ
+677 NENKQLDEDLQ
-688 NARRQS
+688 NARRQT
-694 QILEEKLEALRS
+694 QLLEERLEALHS
-706 DYEELKQREETTKE
+706 DYEELKQREETTNT
-720 SCASLEGQL
+720 SYASLEGQL
-729 KSAKQHSLLVEKSL
+729 KSAKQHSLQMEKSL
-743 GTLKESSECLQS
+743 GTLKESKECLQS
-755 QLREKEVE
+755 QLTEKEVE
-763 LQGME
+763 LQGM
-768 SVCEQLR
+768 VNQCEQLR
-775 VEAER
+775 AEAER
-780 YRKKAE
+780 HRKKAE
-786 TFEVEKLSVEK
+786 TLEMEKLSVEQ
-797 TCLHQTKLIESLT
+797 TCIHQTKLIESLK
-810 SEKDSVEKQQLQ
+810 SEKDSVEKHQLQ
-822 QAASLE
+822 QEASLE
-828 REAKEL
+828 KEAKEL
-834 ASRLTISEEQ
+834 ASRLTMSEEQ

-858 VLDLRI
+858 VFDLRV

-869 MGEREQMRGE
+869 TDEREQIRGE
-879 LAVTETVLSEQKV
+879 LGMTETVLGEQKA

-898 EQIESLNRNHVQ
+898 EQNESLNRNHVQ

-930 HQKAELEN
+930 REKAELEN
-938 NLLNLKEELSKVKQ
+938 NLLNLKEELSKAKQ
-952 YLEAARM
+952 LLEVAGM

-979 IQICALTSEKVNAE
+979 IQICALTSEKVDAE

-1007 EQAAVQQEKLNLDI
+1007 GQAAKQQEKLNLDI
-1021 SDLRQENKGL
+1021 TNLRQENKSL
-1031 QEKLDEAQI
+1031 QEKLEEAQI

-1050 QLESVKKQS
+1050 QLETVKKQAQ
-1059 RSFQETSQ
+1059 SFQDTSQ

-1081 LNYQTKFKAVSE
+1081 LNYQTKFKAASE
-1093 ECVKVREQL
+1093 ECGRVRNQL
-1102 EEQKRQQCAAEEEIT
+1102 EEQKRQQRAAEEEIA

-1122 NTSLSRKLDEAREQL
+1122 NTSLSRKLDEAQEQL
-1137 SESESARL
+1137 SESETARL
-1145 QKEEEVTSL
+1145 QKEEELTSL
-1154 RELLARIQKE
+1154 RELLESTQKE
-1164 ADEAKEKALYY
+1164 ADEAKAKVLDY

-1181 VAADKDS
+1181 VVADKDS

-1235 AEQRWQGDT
+1235 AEQKWQGDT
-1244 EVNHCLDCQRE
+1244 EVNHCLDCQKE

-1295 CFSKPRVIVDS
+1295 CFNKPRVIVDS

-1313 ANQEG
+1313 ANPEG
-1318 SPASLESPVSPSERD
+1318 SPASLESPVSPSERAFVTSE
-1333 LASKPP
+1333 ASKPP

-1349 EELCQVQESDSLHDE
+1349 EELCQVQESDSLHNE
-1364 SQMERDSLDQ
+1364 SQMEEDSLDQ
-1374 SVTDLPLLIH
+1374 SVTDL
-1384 AGLLPW
+1384 
-1390 FWKEPTSWFPVY
+1390 
-1402 KNPCNFSGNDS
+1402 
-1413 LIGSVI
+1413 
-1419 NLLKWREAKNSTCNS
+1419 NSMCNS
-1434 STFEESEEWQV
+1434 STFDESEEWQV

-1467 EEIVNF
+1467 EEILNF

-1486 YSIIPITVTEMGL
+1486 YSIIPITVREMGL

-1510 SISFSVVFQES
+1510 SISFSVVYQES

-1530 VLIPMTRCNSHKET
+1530 VLIPMTRCNSHNET
-1544 IRGQVKVRNAGIY
+1544 IRGQVKVRNSGIY

-1567 FISKRVFYHLT
+1567 FISKRVFYHLAI
-1578 VERPVI
+1578 ERPVI

>member
-1 MAATSGESQ
+1 IASTSLIILVSCFK
-10 LQRIVRDLEDA
+10 DA
-21 VTELSKEFK
+21 VAELSKEFK

-37 DDSGNLQKFSYKLE
+37 DDSVNLQKFSYKLE

-57 LKEKNTL
+57 QKEKSTL

-137 ARSPFLNSKMSSDIV
+137 ARSPFLNPKMSSDIV
-152 GHLYE
+152 GQLYE

-173 AAWPVFARRT
+173 AAWPAFARRT

-208 NYLQAQEFPS
+208 NYLQAPEFPS

-237 RVELDQAELKQREL
+237 RVELDQAELRQKEL
-251 QDRIHYLEMENQE
+251 QRSIHQLEMENQE
-264 LQAALSL
+264 LQAAVSL
-271 QKEQV
+271 QKEQL
-276 QVEKEKSNNCSEENS
+276 QLEKEKSSNYSEENS
-291 RLTKI
+291 RLTKM

-337 KLEQLVNSKED
+337 KLAQLVTSKED
-348 CTSKLQV
+348 YASKLQL
-355 LNQELEASRALV
+355 LNEELEVCRALV
-367 AMKDLCIN
+367 AMKELCID

-387 NLNLCEKFD
+387 NLNLLAKVD
-396 AALEEKGQQVT
+396 AALEEKGQQAT
-407 TDCDSALQIQA
+407 AQCDSALQIQA
-418 LLEKLQETEKEKA
+418 LLEKLQQTEKEKA
-431 DMQRLND
+431 EMQILSD
-438 KHVSQLKAARE
+438 EHTCQLKTAKE
-449 ELHLKEEAQME
+449 QLQLKEEAQKE
-460 LQSRYNRLTA
+460 L
-470 DSKEESEKLLG
+470 D
-481 SLETMAKE
+481 LETMEKE
-489 MDALQKA
+489 IDALQKA
-496 LTLKEKEMTE
+496 LTLKEKEMAE

-514 LAQVGSLEKN
+514 LAQVGSLEKD

-539 GRREGTLKQ
+539 GKMEEALK
-548 EAQSQAEQLELQEGR
+548 EKAQSQAEKFEQQEGH
-563 LTKVSQI
+563 LKKVSET
-570 VCSLEEQNRKLLS
+570 VCSLEEQKQKLLY

-588 CQKVKELEE
+588 SQNVKELED
-597 QMEQQNSEVS
+597 QIKQQNSAVNEMS
-607 EMGDKSRKLKVENA
+607 EESRKLKTENA
-621 NLQQSI
+621 DLQQSK
-627 KKMEGK
+627 KKMEEK
-633 LTSLEA
+633 LKNLEA
-639 SNASLEAEVARLR
+639 S
-652 ASEKQLQ
+652 K
-659 SEIDD
+659 DF
-664 ALVSVDEKEKKLR
+664 DEKEKKLQ
-677 SENKQLDEDLQ
+677 SQNKQLDEDLQ

-694 QILEEKLEALRS
+694 QILEEKLEALHS
-706 DYEELKQREETTKE
+706 DYRELKEREETTKE
-720 SCASLEGQL
+720 SYASLEGQL
-729 KSAKQHSLLVEKSL
+729 KSAKQHSLQVEKSL
-743 GTLKESSECLQS
+743 DTLKVSKESLQS
-755 QLREKEVE
+755 QLAEKEAE

-768 SVCEQLR
+768 CQCEQLR
-775 VEAER
+775 EEAER
-780 YRKKAE
+780 HRKKAE
-786 TFEVEKLSVEK
+786 TLEVEKLSVEN
-797 TCLHQTKLIESLT
+797 TCLQQTKRIESLT
-810 SEKDSVEKQQLQ
+810 SEKESMEKHQLQ

-828 REAKEL
+828 KDAKEL
-834 ASRLTISEEQ
+834 ASRLTVSEEQ
-844 LEVNRGEVSRLQAE
+844 LQVNRDEVSRLQTE
-858 VLDLRI
+858 LLDLRV

-869 MGEREQMRGE
+869 TDEREQLKSE
-879 LAVTETVLSEQKV
+879 LAITETALGEQKV

-898 EQIESLNRNHVQ
+898 EQTEFLNRNHVQ

-921 LKKKQETAA
+921 LKREQEIVAL
-930 HQKAELEN
+930 QKTELEN
-938 NLLNLKEELSKVKQ
+938 NLLSLKEELSKVKQ

-959 ENEENKDLLH
+959 ENVENKDLLH
-969 RTNTDMAELG
+969 RTNTEMAELG
-979 IQICALTSEKVNAE
+979 IQICALSSEKVDAE

-998 ATERLKELE
+998 AKERLKELE
-1007 EQAAVQQEKLNLDI
+1007 EQAAVQQEKLKHDV
-1021 SDLRQENKGL
+1021 SSLRQENRSL
-1031 QEKLDEAQI
+1031 QEKLEEAQI
-1040 CAAAVPSLQL
+1040 RVSAVPSLQA
-1050 QLESVKKQS
+1050 QLETAKKQAQ
-1059 RSFQETSQ
+1059 SFQETSQ

-1081 LNYQTKFKAVSE
+1081 LNYQTKFKAANE
-1093 ECVKVREQL
+1093 ECGKLREQV
-1102 EEQKRQQCAAEEEIT
+1102 EEQKRQQHATEEEIAG
-1117 ELQAA
+1117 LQV
-1122 NTSLSRKLDEAREQL
+1122 NFGFSMT
-1137 SESESARL
+1137 
-1145 QKEEEVTSL
+1145 
-1154 RELLARIQKE
+1154 QKE
-1164 ADEAKEKALYY
+1164 ADEAKKQALDY

-1188 SDQKLFAELDDLT
+1188 NDQKLFAELDDLT

-1235 AEQRWQGDT
+1235 AEQKWQGDT

-1275 CCNNYMVTKPGGKK
+1275 CCNNYMVTKPGGRK
-1289 ERCCRA
+1289 ERCCKA
-1295 CFSKPRVIVDS
+1295 CFNKPRVIVDNA
-1306 TDDSGSS
+1306 DDSGSS

-1318 SPASLESPVSPSERD
+1318 SPGSLESPMSPGERAIGE
-1333 LASKPP
+1333 ASKPP

-1349 EELCQVQESDSLHDE
+1349 EELCQVQESDSLHSE
-1364 SQMERDSLDQ
+1364 SQMDRDSLDQ
-1374 SVTDLPLLIH
+1374 SVTDL
-1384 AGLLPW
+1384 
-1390 FWKEPTSWFPVY
+1390 
-1402 KNPCNFSGNDS
+1402 
-1413 LIGSVI
+1413 
-1419 NLLKWREAKNSTCNS
+1419 TCNS
-1434 STFEESEEWQV
+1434 STFDESEEWQV
-1445 AQDAEICLLKS
+1445 AQDAEISLLKS

-1467 EEIVNF
+1467 EEIINF
-1473 GESNRELFIKSST
+1473 GEGNRELFIKSST
-1486 YSIIPITVTEMGL
+1486 YSIIPITVTEIGL

-1510 SISFSVVFQES
+1510 SISFSVVYQES
-1521 EDTPLDQCK
+1521 EETPLDQCK

-1544 IRGQVKVRNAGIY
+1544 IRGQMKVRNPGIY

-1567 FISKRVFYHLT
+1567 FISKRVFYQLT

>member
-1 MAATSGESQ
+1 MAATGGESQ
-10 LQRIVRDLEDA
+10 LQRIIRDLQDA

-37 DDSGNLQKFSYKLE
+37 DDSVNLQKFSYKLE

-57 LKEKNTL
+57 QKEKSTL

-152 GHLYE
+152 GQLYE

-173 AAWPVFARRT
+173 AAWPAFARRT

-223 NSLNAEHFEGFEEM
+223 NSINVEHLEGFEEM
-237 RVELDQAELKQREL
+237 RVELDQAELRQREL
-251 QDRIHYLEMENQE
+251 QGRIHQLEMENQE
-264 LQAALSL
+264 LQAAVSFH
-271 QKEQV
+271 KEQV
-276 QVEKEKSNNCSEENS
+276 QLEKEKSNNYSEENS
-291 RLTKI
+291 RLSKM

-310 QSTVHDLQKCLQSLE
+310 QSTVHDLQKCLHSLE
-325 LNAAEQQKEYST
+325 LNAVEQQKEYST
-337 KLEQLVNSKED
+337 KLEQLANSKED
-348 CTSKLQV
+348 CASKLQEM
-355 LNQELEASRALV
+355 NRELEASRALV
-367 AMKDLCIN
+367 SMKELCID
-375 ELKAKLSSTEQK
+375 ELKAKLSFAEQK
-387 NLNLCEKFD
+387 NLDLLAKVD
-396 AALEEKGQQVT
+396 AALEEKGQQAT
-407 TDCDSALQIQA
+407 AQCDSALQIQA
-418 LLEKLQETEKEKA
+418 LLEKLQQAEKEKA
-431 DMQRLND
+431 DMQKLSD
-438 KHVSQLKAARE
+438 EHASQLKAARE
-449 ELHLKEEAQME
+449 ELQLKEEAQRE
-460 LQSRYNRLTA
+460 LESRYNHLA
-470 DSKEESEKLLG
+470 
-481 SLETMAKE
+481 E
-489 MDALQKA
+489 MDVLQQA
-496 LTLKEKEMTE
+496 LTLKGKEMAE

-524 LEEARKEKEKLEEEY
+524 LEEERKEKEKLEEEY
-539 GRREGTLKQ
+539 GKRERALK
-548 EAQSQAEQLELQEGR
+548 EETQSQAEQLELQEGR
-563 LTKVSQI
+563 LTKVSQS
-570 VCSLEEQNRKLLS
+570 VCSLEEEKQKLLS

-588 CQKVKELEE
+588 SQKVKELEE
-597 QMEQQNSEVS
+597 QMEQQNFAVN
-607 EMGDKSRKLKVENA
+607 EMGEESRKLKAENA
-621 NLQQSI
+621 DLQQ
-627 KKMEGK
+627 
-633 LTSLEA
+633 
-639 SNASLEAEVARLR
+639 

-677 SENKQLDEDLQ
+677 SQNKQLDEDLQ

-694 QILEEKLEALRS
+694 QILEERLEALHS
-706 DYEELKQREETTKE
+706 DYKELKEKEETTKE
-720 SCASLEGQL
+720 SYALLEEQL
-729 KSAKQHSLLVEKSL
+729 KSAKQHGLQMEKSL
-743 GTLKESSECLQS
+743 GTLKESKESLQS
-755 QLREKEVE
+755 QLTEKEVE

-768 SVCEQLR
+768 NQCEQLR
-775 VEAER
+775 AEAER
-780 YRKKAE
+780 QRKKAE
-786 TFEVEKLSVEK
+786 TLEVEKLSVEN
-797 TCLHQTKLIESLT
+797 TCLQQTKLIESLT
-810 SEKDSVEKQQLQ
+810 SEKESVEKHQLQ
-822 QAASLE
+822 QAASRE
-828 REAKEL
+828 KEAKEL
-834 ASRLTISEEQ
+834 ASRLIISEEQ
-844 LEVNRGEVSRLQAE
+844 LQVNRDEVSRLQAE
-858 VLDLRI
+858 VLDLRV
-864 KLQQT
+864 KLQQIT
-869 MGEREQMRGE
+869 DEREQVKSE
-879 LAVTETVLSEQKV
+879 LAISEAGLGEQKV

-898 EQIESLNRNHVQ
+898 EQTESLNRNHVQ
-910 ELVQCKEREEV
+910 ELMQCKEREEV
-921 LKKKQETAA
+921 LKKEQEAVA

-938 NLLNLKEELSKVKQ
+938 NLLNLKEELFKVKQ
-952 YLEAARM
+952 YLDVARM

-979 IQICALTSEKVNAE
+979 IQICALTSEKVLAE

-998 ATERLKELE
+998 ATKRLKELE
-1007 EQAAVQQEKLNLDI
+1007 EQAAAQQESLKHDI
-1021 SDLRQENKGL
+1021 SDLRQENKSL
-1031 QEKLDEAQI
+1031 QEKLEEAQTH
-1040 CAAAVPSLQL
+1040 AAAVPTLQT
-1050 QLESVKKQS
+1050 QLETAKKQAQN
-1059 RSFQETSQ
+1059 FQETSQ
-1067 EELSAI
+1067 EELSAM

-1081 LNYQTKFKAVSE
+1081 LSYQTKFKAASE
-1093 ECVKVREQL
+1093 ECEKVREQL
-1102 EEQKRQQCAAEEEIT
+1102 EEQKRQQHAAEEEIAD
-1117 ELQAA
+1117 LQV
-1122 NTSLSRKLDEAREQL
+1122 AREQ
-1137 SESESARL
+1137 
-1145 QKEEEVTSL
+1145 
-1154 RELLARIQKE
+1154 
-1164 ADEAKEKALYY
+1164 ALDY

-1289 ERCCRA
+1289 ERCCKA
-1295 CFSKPRVIVDS
+1295 CFSKPRVIVDNA
-1306 TDDSGSS
+1306 DDSGSS

-1318 SPASLESPVSPSERD
+1318 SPGSLESPLSISKGLHVHGVFSGWYWSH
-1333 LASKPP
+1333 LTSKPP

-1349 EELCQVQESDSLHDE
+1349 EELCQVQESDSLHNE

-1374 SVTDLPLLIH
+1374 SVTDL
-1384 AGLLPW
+1384 
-1390 FWKEPTSWFPVY
+1390 
-1402 KNPCNFSGNDS
+1402 
-1413 LIGSVI
+1413 
-1419 NLLKWREAKNSTCNS
+1419 TCNS
-1434 STFEESEEWQV
+1434 STYDESEEWQV
-1445 AQDAEICLLKS
+1445 AQDAEISLLKS
-1456 GEIMVKLPLTV
+1456 GEIMIKLPLTV
-1467 EEIVNF
+1467 EEILNF
-1473 GESNRELFIKSST
+1473 GEGNRELFIKSST

-1499 TISWIFSSDPK
+1499 TISWVFSSDPK
-1510 SISFSVVFQES
+1510 SISFSVVYQES

-1544 IRGQVKVRNAGIY
+1544 IRGQVKVRNSGIY

>member
-10 LQRIVRDLEDA
+10 LQRIIRDLQDA

-37 DDSGNLQKFSYKLE
+37 DDSVSLQKFSYKLE

-57 LKEKNTL
+57 QKEKNTL

-123 QCFMNT
+123 QCFMNI

-152 GHLYE
+152 GQLYE

-173 AAWPVFARRT
+173 AAWPTFARRT

-223 NSLNAEHFEGFEEM
+223 NSLNVEHLEGFEEM
-237 RVELDQAELKQREL
+237 RVELDQAELRQREL
-251 QDRIHYLEMENQE
+251 QDRIHQLQMENQE
-264 LQAALSL
+264 LQAAISL

-276 QVEKEKSNNCSEENS
+276 QVEKEKSSNYSEENS
-291 RLTKI
+291 RLTKM

-325 LNAAEQQKEYST
+325 LSAVEQQKEYST
-337 KLEQLVNSKED
+337 KLERLETIKEN
-348 CTSKLQV
+348 CASKLQL
-355 LNQELEASRALV
+355 LNQELEASRALMT
-367 AMKDLCIN
+367 MKDLCID

-387 NLNLCEKFD
+387 NMELLAKVD
-396 AALEEKGQQVT
+396 AALEEKGQQAT
-407 TDCDSALQIQA
+407 AHCDSAIQIQG
-418 LLEKLQETEKEKA
+418 LLEKLQEKEKEKA

-438 KHVSQLKAARE
+438 KHASQLKAARE
-449 ELHLKEEAQME
+449 ELRLKEEVQKE
-460 LQSRYNRLTA
+460 LESRYNHLTA
-470 DSKEESEKLLG
+470 DSREKSEKLLG

-489 MDALQKA
+489 MEALQKA
-496 LTLKEKEMTE
+496 LTLKGKEVAE
-506 LQTQVMGS
+506 LQTQVMGL
-514 LAQVGSLEKN
+514 LAQVGSLEKS
-524 LEEARKEKEKLEEEY
+524 LEEARKEKEELEEKY
-539 GRREGTLKQ
+539 SRREGALKHK
-548 EAQSQAEQLELQEGR
+548 AQSLAEQLELQEGH
-563 LTKVSQI
+563 LTKVSHT
-570 VCSLEEQNRKLLS
+570 VHSLEEQKQKISS

-588 CQKVKELEE
+588 SQKVKQLEE
-597 QMEQQNSEVS
+597 QVEQQNSAVS
-607 EMGDKSRKLKVENA
+607 EKDEESRKLKSENA
-621 NLQQSI
+621 DLQQAK
-627 KKMEGK
+627 KKMEEK
-633 LTSLEA
+633 LKNVEESK
-639 SNASLEAEVARLR
+639 ASLEDEVARLR

-677 SENKQLDEDLQ
+677 GQNKHLDEDLQ

-694 QILEEKLEALRS
+694 QILEERLDALHS
-706 DYEELKQREETTKE
+706 GYNELKQREEATKE
-720 SCASLEGQL
+720 SCALLEGQL
-729 KSAKQHSLLVEKSL
+729 KSAKQYSLQMEKSL
-743 GTLKESSECLQS
+743 GSLKESEESLQS
-755 QLREKEVE
+755 QLTEKEAE
-763 LQGME
+763 MQGME
-768 SVCEQLR
+768 SQYKQLR
-775 VEAER
+775 AEAER
-780 YRKKAE
+780 QRKKAKIL
-786 TFEVEKLSVEK
+786 EVEKLSFEK
-797 TCLHQTKLIESLT
+797 MCLHQTKLIESLT
-810 SEKDSVEKQQLQ
+810 AEKKSMEKDQLQ
-822 QAASLE
+822 QTASLE
-828 REAKEL
+828 KEAKEL
-834 ASRLTISEEQ
+834 ASRLIVSEEQ
-844 LEVNRGEVSRLQAE
+844 LQVNRGEVSRLQAE
-858 VLDLRI
+858 VLDLQV

-869 MGEREQMRGE
+869 TVEREQMRGE
-879 LAVTETVLSEQKV
+879 LAVTETVLGDQKV

-898 EQIESLNRNHVQ
+898 EESELLNRNHVQ
-910 ELVQCKEREEV
+910 ELMQCKEREEV
-921 LKKKQETAA
+921 LKKEQERVA

-952 YLEAARM
+952 YLEAVKM

-979 IQICALTSEKVNAE
+979 IQICAVTSEKVNTE
-993 EQLAQ
+993 EKLAK
-998 ATERLKELE
+998 ATRRLEELE
-1007 EQAAVQQEKLNLDI
+1007 EQTAEEQERLKLDI
-1021 SDLRQENKGL
+1021 STLRQENKSL
-1031 QEKLDEAQI
+1031 QEKLEEAQV
-1040 CAAAVPSLQL
+1040 CAATVLSLQT
-1050 QLESVKKQS
+1050 QLEATKKQAQ
-1059 RSFQETSQ
+1059 SFQETSQ
-1067 EELSAI
+1067 EELSTI
-1073 KFQMSTEI
+1073 KFQMSSEI
-1081 LNYQTKFKAVSE
+1081 LNYQTKYKAVSE
-1093 ECVKVREQL
+1093 ECGKVREQL
-1102 EEQKRQQCAAEEEIT
+1102 GEQKRQRCAAEEEIAKF
-1117 ELQAA
+1117 QAA
-1122 NTSLSRKLDEAREQL
+1122 NTSLSSKLDEAREQL
-1137 SESESARL
+1137 AESESARL
-1145 QKEEEVTSL
+1145 QKEEEVMSL
-1154 RELLARIQKE
+1154 KGLLERTQKE
-1164 ADEAKEKALYY
+1164 ANEAKEQALEY

-1181 VAADKDS
+1181 VVADKDS

-1235 AEQRWQGDT
+1235 AEQKWQGDT

-1255 FSWMVRRHH
+1255 FSWMVRKHH

-1275 CCNNYMVTKPGGKK
+1275 CCNNYMVTKHGGKK

-1295 CFSKPRVIVDS
+1295 CFNKPRVIVDY

-1318 SPASLESPVSPSERD
+1318 SPASLESPVSPTETAFVASE
-1333 LASKPP
+1333 ASKPP

-1349 EELCQVQESDSLHDE
+1349 EELCQVQESDSLHNE
-1364 SQMERDSLDQ
+1364 SQMEGESLDQ
-1374 SVTDLPLLIH
+1374 SVTDL
-1384 AGLLPW
+1384 
-1390 FWKEPTSWFPVY
+1390 
-1402 KNPCNFSGNDS
+1402 
-1413 LIGSVI
+1413 
-1419 NLLKWREAKNSTCNS
+1419 NSTCNS
-1434 STFEESEEWQV
+1434 STFDESEEWQV

-1456 GEIMVKLPLTV
+1456 GEIMIKLPLTV
-1467 EEIVNF
+1467 EDILNF
-1473 GESNRELFIKSST
+1473 GEGNRELFIKSST
-1486 YSIIPITVTEMGL
+1486 YSIIPITVTETGL

-1510 SISFSVVFQES
+1510 SISFSVVYQES
-1521 EDTPLDQCK
+1521 EEAPLDQCK

-1544 IRGQVKVRNAGIY
+1544 IRGQVKVRNSGIY
-1557 TLIFDNTFSR
+1557 MLIFDNTFSR
-1567 FISKRVFYHLT
+1567 FISKRVFYLLT

>member
-10 LQRIVRDLEDA
+10 LQRIIRDLQDA

-37 DDSGNLQKFSYKLE
+37 DDSVNLQKFSYKLE

-57 LKEKNTL
+57 QKEKNTL

-137 ARSPFLNSKMSSDIV
+137 ARSPFLNSKMSSEIV
-152 GHLYE
+152 GQLYE

-173 AAWPVFARRT
+173 AAWPAFARRT

-223 NSLNAEHFEGFEEM
+223 SSLNVEHLEGFEEM
-237 RVELDQAELKQREL
+237 RVELDQAELRQREL
-251 QDRIHYLEMENQE
+251 QDRIHQLEMENQE
-264 LQAALSL
+264 LQAAVSH

-276 QVEKEKSNNCSEENS
+276 QVEKEKSNNYSEENS
-291 RLTKI
+291 RLTKM

-325 LNAAEQQKEYST
+325 LNAVEQQKEYST
-337 KLEQLVNSKED
+337 KLEQLVTSKED
-348 CTSKLQV
+348 CASKLQV

-367 AMKDLCIN
+367 AMKDLCID

-387 NLNLCEKFD
+387 NLNLLAKVG
-396 AALEEKGQQVT
+396 AALEEKGQQAT
-407 TDCDSALQIQA
+407 AHCDSALQIQV
-418 LLEKLQETEKEKA
+418 LLEKLQEKEKEKA
-431 DMQRLND
+431 DMQRLSD
-438 KHVSQLKAARE
+438 ERASELKAARE
-449 ELHLKEEAQME
+449 ELQLKEEAQKE
-460 LQSRYNRLTA
+460 LESRYNRLTA
-470 DSKEESEKLLG
+470 DSKEESEKLHR
-481 SLETMAKE
+481 SLETVAKE
-489 MDALQKA
+489 MEALQKA

-506 LQTQVMGS
+506 LQTQ
-514 LAQVGSLEKN
+514 
-524 LEEARKEKEKLEEEY
+524 
-539 GRREGTLKQ
+539 
-548 EAQSQAEQLELQEGR
+548 
-563 LTKVSQI
+563 
-570 VCSLEEQNRKLLS
+570 
-583 EKEHL
+583 
-588 CQKVKELEE
+588 
-597 QMEQQNSEVS
+597 
-607 EMGDKSRKLKVENA
+607 
-621 NLQQSI
+621 
-627 KKMEGK
+627 
-633 LTSLEA
+633 
-639 SNASLEAEVARLR
+639 
-652 ASEKQLQ
+652 
-659 SEIDD
+659 
-664 ALVSVDEKEKKLR
+664 
-677 SENKQLDEDLQ
+677 
-688 NARRQS
+688 
-694 QILEEKLEALRS
+694 
-706 DYEELKQREETTKE
+706 
-720 SCASLEGQL
+720 
-729 KSAKQHSLLVEKSL
+729 
-743 GTLKESSECLQS
+743 
-755 QLREKEVE
+755 
-763 LQGME
+763 
-768 SVCEQLR
+768 
-775 VEAER
+775 
-780 YRKKAE
+780 
-786 TFEVEKLSVEK
+786 
-797 TCLHQTKLIESLT
+797 
-810 SEKDSVEKQQLQ
+810 
-822 QAASLE
+822 AA
-828 REAKEL
+828 
-834 ASRLTISEEQ
+834 
-844 LEVNRGEVSRLQAE
+844 
-858 VLDLRI
+858 
-864 KLQQT
+864 
-869 MGEREQMRGE
+869 
-879 LAVTETVLSEQKV
+879 
-892 LVQQLK
+892 
-898 EQIESLNRNHVQ
+898 
-910 ELVQCKEREEV
+910 
-921 LKKKQETAA
+921 
-930 HQKAELEN
+930 
-938 NLLNLKEELSKVKQ
+938 
-952 YLEAARM
+952 
-959 ENEENKDLLH
+959 
-969 RTNTDMAELG
+969 
-979 IQICALTSEKVNAE
+979 
-993 EQLAQ
+993 
-998 ATERLKELE
+998 
-1007 EQAAVQQEKLNLDI
+1007 
-1021 SDLRQENKGL
+1021 
-1031 QEKLDEAQI
+1031 
-1040 CAAAVPSLQL
+1040 
-1050 QLESVKKQS
+1050 
-1059 RSFQETSQ
+1059 
-1067 EELSAI
+1067 
-1073 KFQMSTEI
+1073 
-1081 LNYQTKFKAVSE
+1081 SE
-1093 ECVKVREQL
+1093 ECGKVREQL
-1102 EEQKRQQCAAEEEIT
+1102 EEQRRQQRATEEEIA

-1122 NTSLSRKLDEAREQL
+1122 NTSLSRKLEEAREQL

-1154 RELLARIQKE
+1154 RQLLERIQKE
-1164 ADEAKEKALYY
+1164 ADEAKEKVLDY

-1244 EVNHCLDCQRE
+1244 EVNHCLDCQKE

-1295 CFSKPRVIVDS
+1295 CFNKPRVIVDS

-1318 SPASLESPVSPSERD
+1318 SPASLESPVSPPERAFVASE
-1333 LASKPP
+1333 ACKPP

-1349 EELCQVQESDSLHDE
+1349 EELCQVQESDSLHNE
-1364 SQMERDSLDQ
+1364 SEMERDSLDQ
-1374 SVTDLPLLIH
+1374 SVTDL
-1384 AGLLPW
+1384 
-1390 FWKEPTSWFPVY
+1390 
-1402 KNPCNFSGNDS
+1402 
-1413 LIGSVI
+1413 
-1419 NLLKWREAKNSTCNS
+1419 NSTCNS
-1434 STFEESEEWQV
+1434 SNFDESEEWQV

-1456 GEIMVKLPLTV
+1456 GEIMIKLPLTV
-1467 EEIVNF
+1467 EEILNF

-1510 SISFSVVFQES
+1510 SISFSVVYQES

-1544 IRGQVKVRNAGIY
+1544 IRGQVKVRNSGIY

-1567 FISKRVFYHLT
+1567 FISKRVFYHLA

>member
-10 LQRIVRDLEDA
+10 LQRIIRDLQDA

-37 DDSGNLQKFSYKLE
+37 DDSVNLQKFSYKLE

-57 LKEKNTL
+57 QKEKNTL

-152 GHLYE
+152 GQLYE

-173 AAWPVFARRT
+173 AAWPAFARRT

-223 NSLNAEHFEGFEEM
+223 SSLNVEHLEGFEEM
-237 RVELDQAELKQREL
+237 RVELDQAELRQREL
-251 QDRIHYLEMENQE
+251 QDRIHQLEMENQE
-264 LQAALSL
+264 LQAAVSL

-276 QVEKEKSNNCSEENS
+276 QVEKEKSNNYSEENS
-291 RLTKI
+291 RLTKM

-325 LNAAEQQKEYST
+325 LNAVEQQKEYST
-337 KLEQLVNSKED
+337 KLEQLVTGKED
-348 CTSKLQV
+348 CASKLQM

-367 AMKDLCIN
+367 AMKDLCID
-375 ELKAKLSSTEQK
+375 ELKAKLSSTEHK
-387 NLNLCEKFD
+387 NLNLLEKVD
-396 AALEEKGQQVT
+396 AALEEKGQQAIAH
-407 TDCDSALQIQA
+407 CDSALQIQA
-418 LLEKLQETEKEKA
+418 LLEKLQDTEKEKA

-438 KHVSQLKAARE
+438 ERASQLKAARE
-449 ELHLKEEAQME
+449 ELQLKEEAQKE
-460 LQSRYNRLTA
+460 LESRYSRLTA

-496 LTLKEKEMTE
+496 LTLKGKEMAE

-539 GRREGTLKQ
+539 GRREGALKQ
-548 EAQSQAEQLELQEGR
+548 EAQSQAEQLEVQEGR
-563 LTKVSQI
+563 LTKVSQT
-570 VCSLEEQNRKLLS
+570 VRSLEEQNRKLLS

-588 CQKVKELEE
+588 SQKVKELEE
-597 QMEQQNSEVS
+597 QMEQQNSAVS
-607 EMGDKSRKLKVENA
+607 EMGEESRKLKAENA
-621 NLQQSI
+621 NLQH
-627 KKMEGK
+627 
-633 LTSLEA
+633 
-639 SNASLEAEVARLR
+639 
-652 ASEKQLQ
+652 
-659 SEIDD
+659 EIDD

-677 SENKQLDEDLQ
+677 GENQQLDEDLQ

-694 QILEEKLEALRS
+694 QILEERLEALHS
-706 DYEELKQREETTKE
+706 DYEELKQREETTEE
-720 SCASLEGQL
+720 SYASLEGQL
-729 KSAKQHSLLVEKSL
+729 KSAKQHSLQMEKSL
-743 GTLKESSECLQS
+743 GTLKESKECLQS
-755 QLREKEVE
+755 QLTEKEVE

-768 SVCEQLR
+768 SQCEQLR
-775 VEAER
+775 AEAER
-780 YRKKAE
+780 HRKKAE
-786 TFEVEKLSVEK
+786 TLEVEKLSVEK

-810 SEKDSVEKQQLQ
+810 SEKESVEKHQLQ

-828 REAKEL
+828 KEAKEL
-834 ASRLTISEEQ
+834 ASRLTTSEEQ

-858 VLDLRI
+858 VLDLRV

-869 MGEREQMRGE
+869 TDEREQMRGE
-879 LAVTETVLSEQKV
+879 LAITETVLGEQKV

-898 EQIESLNRNHVQ
+898 EQSESLNRNHVQ

-921 LKKKQETAA
+921 LKKEQETAA

-938 NLLNLKEELSKVKQ
+938 NLLNLKEELSKLKR
-952 YLEAARM
+952 YLEVARM

-979 IQICALTSEKVNAE
+979 IQICALTSEKVDAE
-993 EQLAQ
+993 KQLAQ

-1007 EQAAVQQEKLNLDI
+1007 EQAAEQQEKLKLDI
-1021 SDLRQENKGL
+1021 SNLRQENKSL
-1031 QEKLDEAQI
+1031 QEKLEESQI

-1050 QLESVKKQS
+1050 QLETVKKQAQ
-1059 RSFQETSQ
+1059 SFQETSQ
-1067 EELSAI
+1067 EELSAT

-1093 ECVKVREQL
+1093 ECGKVREQL
-1102 EEQKRQQCAAEEEIT
+1102 EEQKRQQHAAEEEIA

-1137 SESESARL
+1137 SESESVRL

-1154 RELLARIQKE
+1154 RELLERIQKE
-1164 ADEAKEKALYY
+1164 ADEAKEKVLDY

-1295 CFSKPRVIVDS
+1295 CFNKPRVIVDS

-1318 SPASLESPVSPSERD
+1318 SPASLESPVSPSERAFVASE
-1333 LASKPP
+1333 ASKPP
-1339 DDAAFDIITD
+1339 DDGAFDIITD
-1349 EELCQVQESDSLHDE
+1349 EELCQVQESDSLYNE
-1364 SQMERDSLDQ
+1364 SQVEGECLDQ
-1374 SVTDLPLLIH
+1374 SVTDL
-1384 AGLLPW
+1384 
-1390 FWKEPTSWFPVY
+1390 
-1402 KNPCNFSGNDS
+1402 
-1413 LIGSVI
+1413 
-1419 NLLKWREAKNSTCNS
+1419 
-1434 STFEESEEWQV
+1434 
-1445 AQDAEICLLKS
+1445 
-1456 GEIMVKLPLTV
+1456 
-1467 EEIVNF
+1467 
-1473 GESNRELFIKSST
+1473 
-1486 YSIIPITVTEMGL
+1486 
-1499 TISWIFSSDPK
+1499 
-1510 SISFSVVFQES
+1510 
-1521 EDTPLDQCK
+1521 
-1530 VLIPMTRCNSHKET
+1530 
-1544 IRGQVKVRNAGIY
+1544 
-1557 TLIFDNTFSR
+1557 
-1567 FISKRVFYHLT
+1567 
-1578 VERPVI
+1578 
-1584 YDGSDFP
+1584 

>member
-10 LQRIVRDLEDA
+10 LQRIIRDLQDA

-37 DDSGNLQKFSYKLE
+37 DDSVNLQKFSYKLE

-57 LKEKNTL
+57 QKEKNTL

-152 GHLYE
+152 GQLYE

-173 AAWPVFARRT
+173 AAWPAFARRT

-223 NSLNAEHFEGFEEM
+223 NSLNVEHLEGFEEM
-237 RVELDQAELKQREL
+237 RVELDQAELRQREL
-251 QDRIHYLEMENQE
+251 QDRIHQLEMENQE
-264 LQAALSL
+264 LQAAVSL

-276 QVEKEKSNNCSEENS
+276 QVEKEKSNNYSEENS
-291 RLTKI
+291 RLTKM

-310 QSTVHDLQKCLQSLE
+310 QSSVHDLQKCLQSLE
-325 LNAAEQQKEYST
+325 LNAVEQQKEYST
-337 KLEQLVNSKED
+337 KLEQLVTSKED
-348 CTSKLQV
+348 SASKLQV

-375 ELKAKLSSTEQK
+375 ELKAKLSSTEQ
-387 NLNLCEKFD
+387 NLNLLVKVD
-396 AALEEKGQQVT
+396 TALEEKGQQAT
-407 TDCDSALQIQA
+407 AHCNSALQIRA

-431 DMQRLND
+431 AMQRLSD
-438 KHVSQLKAARE
+438 GHASQLKAAKE
-449 ELHLKEEAQME
+449 ELQLKEEAQKE
-460 LQSRYNRLTA
+460 LESRYNRLAA

-496 LTLKEKEMTE
+496 LTLKGKEMAE
-506 LQTQVMGS
+506 LQTQ
-514 LAQVGSLEKN
+514 
-524 LEEARKEKEKLEEEY
+524 
-539 GRREGTLKQ
+539 
-548 EAQSQAEQLELQEGR
+548 
-563 LTKVSQI
+563 
-570 VCSLEEQNRKLLS
+570 
-583 EKEHL
+583 
-588 CQKVKELEE
+588 
-597 QMEQQNSEVS
+597 
-607 EMGDKSRKLKVENA
+607 
-621 NLQQSI
+621 
-627 KKMEGK
+627 
-633 LTSLEA
+633 
-639 SNASLEAEVARLR
+639 
-652 ASEKQLQ
+652 
-659 SEIDD
+659 
-664 ALVSVDEKEKKLR
+664 
-677 SENKQLDEDLQ
+677 
-688 NARRQS
+688 
-694 QILEEKLEALRS
+694 
-706 DYEELKQREETTKE
+706 
-720 SCASLEGQL
+720 
-729 KSAKQHSLLVEKSL
+729 
-743 GTLKESSECLQS
+743 
-755 QLREKEVE
+755 
-763 LQGME
+763 
-768 SVCEQLR
+768 
-775 VEAER
+775 
-780 YRKKAE
+780 
-786 TFEVEKLSVEK
+786 
-797 TCLHQTKLIESLT
+797 
-810 SEKDSVEKQQLQ
+810 
-822 QAASLE
+822 
-828 REAKEL
+828 
-834 ASRLTISEEQ
+834 
-844 LEVNRGEVSRLQAE
+844 
-858 VLDLRI
+858 
-864 KLQQT
+864 
-869 MGEREQMRGE
+869 
-879 LAVTETVLSEQKV
+879 
-892 LVQQLK
+892 
-898 EQIESLNRNHVQ
+898 
-910 ELVQCKEREEV
+910 
-921 LKKKQETAA
+921 
-930 HQKAELEN
+930 
-938 NLLNLKEELSKVKQ
+938 
-952 YLEAARM
+952 
-959 ENEENKDLLH
+959 
-969 RTNTDMAELG
+969 
-979 IQICALTSEKVNAE
+979 
-993 EQLAQ
+993 
-998 ATERLKELE
+998 
-1007 EQAAVQQEKLNLDI
+1007 
-1021 SDLRQENKGL
+1021 
-1031 QEKLDEAQI
+1031 
-1040 CAAAVPSLQL
+1040 
-1050 QLESVKKQS
+1050 
-1059 RSFQETSQ
+1059 
-1067 EELSAI
+1067 
-1073 KFQMSTEI
+1073 
-1081 LNYQTKFKAVSE
+1081 AVSE
-1093 ECVKVREQL
+1093 ECGKVREQL
-1102 EEQKRQQCAAEEEIT
+1102 EEQKRQQHAAEEEIA
-1117 ELQAA
+1117 ELQAV

-1137 SESESARL
+1137 SESEFARL
-1145 QKEEEVTSL
+1145 RKEEEVTSL
-1154 RELLARIQKE
+1154 RELLERIQKE
-1164 ADEAKEKALYY
+1164 ADEAKEKVLDY

-1181 VAADKDS
+1181 VSADKDS

-1295 CFSKPRVIVDS
+1295 CFNKPRVIVDS

-1318 SPASLESPVSPSERD
+1318 SPASLESPVSPSERAFVASE
-1333 LASKPP
+1333 ASKPP

-1349 EELCQVQESDSLHDE
+1349 EELCQVQESDSLHNE
-1364 SQMERDSLDQ
+1364 SQMEGEPLDQ
-1374 SVTDLPLLIH
+1374 SVTDL
-1384 AGLLPW
+1384 
-1390 FWKEPTSWFPVY
+1390 
-1402 KNPCNFSGNDS
+1402 
-1413 LIGSVI
+1413 
-1419 NLLKWREAKNSTCNS
+1419 NSTCNS

-1456 GEIMVKLPLTV
+1456 GEIMIKLPLTV
-1467 EEIVNF
+1467 EEILNF

-1510 SISFSVVFQES
+1510 SISFSVVYQES

-1544 IRGQVKVRNAGIY
+1544 IRGQVKVRNSGIY

-1567 FISKRVFYHLT
+1567 FISKRVFYHLA

>member
-10 LQRIVRDLEDA
+10 LQRIIRDLQDA
-21 VTELSKEFK
+21 VTDLSKEFK

-37 DDSGNLQKFSYKLE
+37 DDSVNLQKFSYKLE

-57 LKEKNTL
+57 QKEKSTL

-76 DCLAKVKGANDGIR
+76 DCLAKIKGANDGIR

-129 KVTSDWYY
+129 RVTSDWYY

-152 GHLYE
+152 GQLYE

-173 AAWPVFARRT
+173 AAWPAFARRT

-218 SPDAN
+218 SPDVN
-223 NSLNAEHFEGFEEM
+223 NSLNVEHLEGYEEM
-237 RVELDQAELKQREL
+237 RLELDQAELRQREL
-251 QDRIHYLEMENQE
+251 QGRIHQLEIENQE
-264 LQAALSL
+264 LQAAVSL

-276 QVEKEKSNNCSEENS
+276 QVEREKSNNYSEENS
-291 RLTKI
+291 RLTKM

-325 LNAAEQQKEYST
+325 LSAAEQQKEYTT
-337 KLEQLVNSKED
+337 KVEQLLTSKDD
-348 CTSKLQV
+348 CASKLQV
-355 LNQELEASRALV
+355 SNQELETSRALI
-367 AMKDLCIN
+367 AENDLCID

-387 NLNLCEKFD
+387 NLNFHSKVD
-396 AALEEKGQQVT
+396 AALDEKGQQAT
-407 TDCDSALQIQA
+407 AQYDSALQIQA
-418 LLEKLQETEKEKA
+418 LLEKLQEMEKEKA
-431 DMQRLND
+431 DMQRLSD
-438 KHVSQLKAARE
+438 EHASQLKAARE
-449 ELHLKEEAQME
+449 ELLLKEQAQKE
-460 LQSRYNRLTA
+460 LESRYSSLSAN
-470 DSKEESEKLLG
+470 SKEESEKLIG
-481 SLETMAKE
+481 SLEIMVKE
-489 MDALQKA
+489 KDALQKA
-496 LTLKEKEMTE
+496 LTLKGKEMAE

-524 LEEARKEKEKLEEEY
+524 LEETGKEKEKLEEEY
-539 GRREGTLKQ
+539 GRREGALKQ
-548 EAQSQAEQLELQEGR
+548 ESQSQAEQLELQESH
-563 LTKVSQI
+563 LTKVSQT
-570 VCSLEEQNRKLLS
+570 VCSLQEQNQKLMS
-583 EKEHL
+583 EEHL
-588 CQKVKELEE
+588 RQKVKELEE
-597 QMEQQNSEVS
+597 QMEQQNSAVS
-607 EMGDKSRKLKVENA
+607 ELDEESRKLKAENE
-621 NLQQSI
+621 NLQH
-627 KKMEGK
+627 
-633 LTSLEA
+633 
-639 SNASLEAEVARLR
+639 
-652 ASEKQLQ
+652 
-659 SEIDD
+659 EIDD
-664 ALVSVDEKEKKLR
+664 ALVSADEKEKKLWV
-677 SENKQLDEDLQ
+677 ENKQLDEDLQ

-694 QILEEKLEALRS
+694 QILEERLEALCS
-706 DYEELKQREETTKE
+706 EYEELKQREETSKE
-720 SCASLEGQL
+720 SYALLEAQL
-729 KSAKQHSLLVEKSL
+729 KSAKQHSLQMEKSL
-743 GTLKESSECLQS
+743 NTLKESKECLQS
-755 QLREKEVE
+755 QLAEKEVE
-763 LQGME
+763 QQGME
-768 SVCEQLR
+768 SHCQQLR
-775 VEAER
+775 AEAER
-780 YRKKAE
+780 HRKKAE
-786 TFEVEKLSVEK
+786 TLEIEKLSVEN

-810 SEKDSVEKQQLQ
+810 SEKESVEKQEKQQLQ
-822 QAASLE
+822 QVASLE
-828 REAKEL
+828 KEAKEL
-834 ASRLTISEEQ
+834 AFRLTMSEEQ
-844 LEVNRGEVSRLQAE
+844 LEVNQGEVSRLQAE
-858 VLDLRI
+858 VLALQV
-864 KLQQT
+864 KLQQAT
-869 MGEREQMRGE
+869 DERERMRGE
-879 LAVTETVLSEQKV
+879 LAVTENVLREQKT

-898 EQIESLNRNHVQ
+898 EQSESLNRNHVQ
-910 ELVQCKEREEV
+910 ELVQWKEREEK
-921 LKKKQETAA
+921 LKKEQERTA

-938 NLLNLKEELSKVKQ
+938 NLMNLKEELSKVKR
-952 YLEAARM
+952 YLENARV
-959 ENEENKDLLH
+959 ENEENKDLLY

-998 ATERLKELE
+998 ATERFKELE
-1007 EQAAVQQEKLNLDI
+1007 EQAAEQQEKLKLDI
-1021 SDLRQENKGL
+1021 SNLREENKSL
-1031 QEKLDEAQI
+1031 QEKLEEAQM

-1050 QLESVKKQS
+1050 QLETIKKQAQ
-1059 RSFQETSQ
+1059 SFQETSQ

-1093 ECVKVREQL
+1093 ECGKVREQL
-1102 EEQKRQQCAAEEEIT
+1102 EEQKRQQHAVEEEIT

-1122 NTSLSRKLDEAREQL
+1122 NMSLCRKLDEAREQL

-1154 RELLARIQKE
+1154 RELLERIQKE
-1164 ADEAKEKALYY
+1164 ADEAKEKILDYT
-1175 SEKLSK
+1175 EKLSK
-1181 VAADKDS
+1181 VAADKDN

-1275 CCNNYMVTKPGGKK
+1275 CCNNYMVTKLGGKK
-1289 ERCCRA
+1289 ERCCRS
-1295 CFSKPRVIVDS
+1295 CFNKPRVIVDS

-1318 SPASLESPVSPSERD
+1318 SPASLESPVSPSERAFAANE
-1333 LASKPP
+1333 ASKPL

-1349 EELCQVQESDSLHDE
+1349 EELCQVQESDSLHSE

-1374 SVTDLPLLIH
+1374 SMTDL
-1384 AGLLPW
+1384 
-1390 FWKEPTSWFPVY
+1390 
-1402 KNPCNFSGNDS
+1402 
-1413 LIGSVI
+1413 
-1419 NLLKWREAKNSTCNS
+1419 
-1434 STFEESEEWQV
+1434 
-1445 AQDAEICLLKS
+1445 
-1456 GEIMVKLPLTV
+1456 
-1467 EEIVNF
+1467 
-1473 GESNRELFIKSST
+1473 
-1486 YSIIPITVTEMGL
+1486 
-1499 TISWIFSSDPK
+1499 
-1510 SISFSVVFQES
+1510 
-1521 EDTPLDQCK
+1521 
-1530 VLIPMTRCNSHKET
+1530 
-1544 IRGQVKVRNAGIY
+1544 
-1557 TLIFDNTFSR
+1557 
-1567 FISKRVFYHLT
+1567 
-1578 VERPVI
+1578 
-1584 YDGSDFP
+1584 

>member
-10 LQRIVRDLEDA
+10 LQRIIRDLQDA

-37 DDSGNLQKFSYKLE
+37 DDSVNLQKFSYKLE

-57 LKEKNTL
+57 QKEKNTL

-152 GHLYE
+152 GQLYE

-173 AAWPVFARRT
+173 AAWPAFARRT

-223 NSLNAEHFEGFEEM
+223 SSLNVEHLEGFEDM
-237 RVELDQAELKQREL
+237 RVELDQAELRQREL
-251 QDRIHYLEMENQE
+251 QDRIHQLEIENQE
-264 LQAALSL
+264 LQAAVSL

-276 QVEKEKSNNCSEENS
+276 QVEKEKNNNYSEENS
-291 RLTKI
+291 RLTKM
-296 ITELQKQCEVSHST
+296 ITELQKQCELSHTT

-325 LNAAEQQKEYST
+325 LDAVEQQKV
-337 KLEQLVNSKED
+337 EQLVTSKED
-348 CTSKLQV
+348 GASKLQV

-387 NLNLCEKFD
+387 NLKFLAKVD
-396 AALEEKGQQVT
+396 VALEEKGQQAT
-407 TDCDSALQIQA
+407 AHCDSALQMRA

-438 KHVSQLKAARE
+438 ERASQLKTARE
-449 ELHLKEEAQME
+449 ELQLKEEAQKE
-460 LQSRYNRLTA
+460 LESRYNHLAA

-496 LTLKEKEMTE
+496 LTLKGKEMAE

-524 LEEARKEKEKLEEEY
+524 LEEARKEKEKLEEEC
-539 GRREGTLKQ
+539 GKREGALKQ
-548 EAQSQAEQLELQEGR
+548 EIQSQAEQLELQEGR
-563 LTKVSQI
+563 LTKVSQT
-570 VCSLEEQNRKLLS
+570 VHSLEEQNQKLLS

-588 CQKVKELEE
+588 SQKAKELEE
-597 QMEQQNSEVS
+597 QMEQQNSAVS
-607 EMGDKSRKLKVENA
+607 DMGEESKKLKVENV
-621 NLQQSI
+621 NLQQSK

-633 LTSLEA
+633 LENLEA
-639 SNASLEAEVARLR
+639 SKASLEAEVARLR

-677 SENKQLDEDLQ
+677 DENKQLDEDLQ

-694 QILEEKLEALRS
+694 QILEEKLEVLHS

-720 SCASLEGQL
+720 SYASLERQL
-729 KSAKQHSLLVEKSL
+729 KSAKQHSLQMEKSL
-743 GTLKESSECLQS
+743 GILKESNEYLQA
-755 QLREKEVE
+755 QLTEKEVE

-768 SVCEQLR
+768 SQCQQLR
-775 VEAER
+775 AEVER
-780 YRKKAE
+780 HRKKAE
-786 TFEVEKLSVEK
+786 TLEVEKLSVEK

-810 SEKDSVEKQQLQ
+810 SEKESVEKHQLQ

-828 REAKEL
+828 KEAKEL
-834 ASRLTISEEQ
+834 ASRLTMSEEQ

-858 VLDLRI
+858 VLDLRV

-869 MGEREQMRGE
+869 TDEREQMRSE
-879 LAVTETVLSEQKV
+879 LAITETVLGEQKV

-898 EQIESLNRNHVQ
+898 EQSESLNRNHVQ

-921 LKKKQETAA
+921 LKKEQETAA

-952 YLEAARM
+952 YLEVARM

-979 IQICALTSEKVNAE
+979 IQICALTSEKVDAE

-998 ATERLKELE
+998 AAANLRELE
-1007 EQAAVQQEKLNLDI
+1007 EQAAEQQEKLKLDI
-1021 SDLRQENKGL
+1021 SNFRQENRSL
-1031 QEKLDEAQI
+1031 QEKLEEAQI
-1040 CAAAVPSLQL
+1040 CAATVPSLQL
-1050 QLESVKKQS
+1050 QLETVKKQAQ
-1059 RSFQETSQ
+1059 SFQETSQ

-1093 ECVKVREQL
+1093 ECGKVREQL
-1102 EEQKRQQCAAEEEIT
+1102 EEQKRQQHAAEEEIA

-1122 NTSLSRKLDEAREQL
+1122 NVSLSQKLDEARELL
-1137 SESESARL
+1137 SESESVRL
-1145 QKEEEVTSL
+1145 QKEEEVMSL
-1154 RELLARIQKE
+1154 RELLERIQKE
-1164 ADEAKEKALYY
+1164 ADEAKEKVLDY

-1295 CFSKPRVIVDS
+1295 CFNKPRVIVDS

-1318 SPASLESPVSPSERD
+1318 SPASLESPVSPVASE
-1333 LASKPP
+1333 ASKPP

-1349 EELCQVQESDSLHDE
+1349 EELCQVQESDSLHNE
-1364 SQMERDSLDQ
+1364 SQVEGESLDQ
-1374 SVTDLPLLIH
+1374 SVTDL
-1384 AGLLPW
+1384 
-1390 FWKEPTSWFPVY
+1390 
-1402 KNPCNFSGNDS
+1402 
-1413 LIGSVI
+1413 
-1419 NLLKWREAKNSTCNS
+1419 NSTCNS
-1434 STFEESEEWQV
+1434 STFDESEEWQV

-1456 GEIMVKLPLTV
+1456 GEIMIKLPLTV
-1467 EEIVNF
+1467 EEILNF

-1510 SISFSVVFQES
+1510 SISFSVVYQES

-1544 IRGQVKVRNAGIY
+1544 IRGQVKVRNSGIY

-1567 FISKRVFYHLT
+1567 FISKRVFYHLA

-1584 YDGSDFP
+1584 YDGSDLP

>member
-10 LQRIVRDLEDA
+10 LQRIIRDLQDA

-37 DDSGNLQKFSYKLE
+37 DDSVNLQKFSYKLE

-57 LKEKNTL
+57 QKEKNTL

-152 GHLYE
+152 GQLYE

-173 AAWPVFARRT
+173 AAWPAFARRT

-223 NSLNAEHFEGFEEM
+223 SSLNVEHLEGFEEM
-237 RVELDQAELKQREL
+237 RVELDQAELRQREL
-251 QDRIHYLEMENQE
+251 QDRIHQLEMENQE
-264 LQAALSL
+264 LQAAISL

-276 QVEKEKSNNCSEENS
+276 QVEKEKSNNYSEENS
-291 RLTKI
+291 RLTKM
-296 ITELQKQCEVSHST
+296 ITELQKQREVSHST

-325 LNAAEQQKEYST
+325 LNAVEQQKEYST
-337 KLEQLVNSKED
+337 KLEHLVTGKED
-348 CTSKLQV
+348 CASKLQV

-367 AMKDLCIN
+367 AMKDLCID

-387 NLNLCEKFD
+387 NLNLLSKVD
-396 AALEEKGQQVT
+396 TALEEKAT
-407 TDCDSALQIQA
+407 AHCDSALQARA

-438 KHVSQLKAARE
+438 ERASQLKAARE
-449 ELHLKEEAQME
+449 ELQLKEEAQKE
-460 LQSRYNRLTA
+460 LESRYNRLTA
-470 DSKEESEKLLG
+470 DSKEEK
-481 SLETMAKE
+481 KE
-489 MDALQKA
+489 MA
-496 LTLKEKEMTE
+496 E

-514 LAQVGSLEKN
+514 LAQVGSMEKN
-524 LEEARKEKEKLEEEY
+524 LEEARKKKEKLEEEY
-539 GRREGTLKQ
+539 GRREGALKQ
-548 EAQSQAEQLELQEGR
+548 EAQSQAEQLELQESR
-563 LTKVSQI
+563 LTKVSQT
-570 VCSLEEQNRKLLS
+570 VCSLEEQNWKLLA

-588 CQKVKELEE
+588 SQKLKELEE
-597 QMEQQNSEVS
+597 QMEQQNSAVS
-607 EMGDKSRKLKVENA
+607 EMGEESRKLKVENE
-621 NLQQSI
+621 NLQQLRGKN
-627 KKMEGK
+627 KK
-633 LTSLEA
+633 
-639 SNASLEAEVARLR
+639 
-652 ASEKQLQ
+652 
-659 SEIDD
+659 
-664 ALVSVDEKEKKLR
+664 
-677 SENKQLDEDLQ
+677 LDEDLQ

-694 QILEEKLEALRS
+694 QILEERLEALHS
-706 DYEELKQREETTKE
+706 DYEEVKQREETTKE
-720 SCASLEGQL
+720 SYASLEGQL
-729 KSAKQHSLLVEKSL
+729 KSAKQHSLQMEKSL
-743 GTLKESSECLQS
+743 GTLKESKECLQS
-755 QLREKEVE
+755 QLAEKAVE

-768 SVCEQLR
+768 SQCEQLR
-775 VEAER
+775 AEAER
-780 YRKKAE
+780 HRKKAE
-786 TFEVEKLSVEK
+786 TLEVEKLSVEK

-810 SEKDSVEKQQLQ
+810 SEKESVEKHQLQ
-822 QAASLE
+822 QVASLE
-828 REAKEL
+828 KEAKEL
-834 ASRLTISEEQ
+834 ASRLAMSEEQ

-858 VLDLRI
+858 VLDLRV

-869 MGEREQMRGE
+869 TDEREQMRGE
-879 LAVTETVLSEQKV
+879 LAVTQTVLSEQKV

-898 EQIESLNRNHVQ
+898 EQSESLNRNHVQ
-910 ELVQCKEREEV
+910 ELVQCKEREAV
-921 LKKKQETAA
+921 LKKEQETAA

-938 NLLNLKEELSKVKQ
+938 NLLNLKEELSEVKQ
-952 YLEAARM
+952 YLEVARM

-979 IQICALTSEKVNAE
+979 IQICALTSEKVEAE

-1007 EQAAVQQEKLNLDI
+1007 EQAAEQQEKLKLDVFN
-1021 SDLRQENKGL
+1021 LRQENNIL
-1031 QEKLDEAQI
+1031 QEKLEEAQI

-1050 QLESVKKQS
+1050 QLETVKKQAQ
-1059 RSFQETSQ
+1059 SFQETSQ

-1081 LNYQTKFKAVSE
+1081 LNYQTKFKAVNE
-1093 ECVKVREQL
+1093 ECGKVREQL
-1102 EEQKRQQCAAEEEIT
+1102 EEQKRQQHAAEEEIA

-1154 RELLARIQKE
+1154 RELLERIQKE
-1164 ADEAKEKALYY
+1164 ADEAKEKVLDY
-1175 SEKLSK
+1175 SDKLSK
-1181 VAADKDS
+1181 VVADKDS

-1295 CFSKPRVIVDS
+1295 CFNKPRVIVDS

-1318 SPASLESPVSPSERD
+1318 SPASLESPVSPSERAFD
-1333 LASKPP
+1333 NQLILFMFLFMSFYGTVASEVSKPP

-1349 EELCQVQESDSLHDE
+1349 EELCQVQESDSLHNE
-1364 SQMERDSLDQ
+1364 SQMEGESLDQ
-1374 SVTDLPLLIH
+1374 SMTDL
-1384 AGLLPW
+1384 
-1390 FWKEPTSWFPVY
+1390 
-1402 KNPCNFSGNDS
+1402 
-1413 LIGSVI
+1413 
-1419 NLLKWREAKNSTCNS
+1419 NSTCNS
-1434 STFEESEEWQV
+1434 STFDESEEWQV

-1456 GEIMVKLPLTV
+1456 GEIMIKLPLTV
-1467 EEIVNF
+1467 EEILNF

-1510 SISFSVVFQES
+1510 SISFSVVYQES
-1521 EDTPLDQCK
+1521 GDTPLDQCK

-1544 IRGQVKVRNAGIY
+1544 IRGQVKVRNSGIY

-1567 FISKRVFYHLT
+1567 FISKRVFYHLA

>member
-1 MAATSGESQ
+1 MAASGGESQ
-10 LQRIVRDLEDA
+10 LQRIIRDLQDA

-37 DDSGNLQKFSYKLE
+37 DDSVNLQKFSYKLE

-57 LKEKNTL
+57 QKEKNSL

-137 ARSPFLNSKMSSDIV
+137 ARSPFLNSRMSSDIV
-152 GHLYE
+152 GQLYE

-173 AAWPVFARRT
+173 AAWPAFARRT

-208 NYLQAQEFPS
+208 SYLQAQEFPS

-223 NSLNAEHFEGFEEM
+223 NSLNVEHLEGFEEM
-237 RVELDQAELKQREL
+237 RVELDQAELRQKEL
-251 QDRIHYLEMENQE
+251 QDRIHQLEMENQE
-264 LQAALSL
+264 LQAAVSL
-271 QKEQV
+271 HKEQV
-276 QVEKEKSNNCSEENS
+276 QAEKEKSNNYNEENS
-291 RLTKI
+291 RLAKM
-296 ITELQKQCEVSHST
+296 ITDLQKQCEVSHST

-325 LNAAEQQKEYST
+325 LNAVEQQKEYST
-337 KLEQLVNSKED
+337 KLEQLMASKED
-348 CTSKLQV
+348 CASKLQV
-355 LNQELEASRALV
+355 LHQELEAFKALV
-367 AMKDLCIN
+367 AMKDHCID
-375 ELKAKLSSTEQK
+375 ELRTKLSSTEQK
-387 NLNLCEKFD
+387 NLNLLAKVD
-396 AALEEKGQQVT
+396 AALEEKGQQAT
-407 TDCDSALQIQA
+407 AHCDSALQVQA
-418 LLEKLQETEKEKA
+418 LLEKLHESEKEKA
-431 DMQRLND
+431 DMRRLNNEQA
-438 KHVSQLKAARE
+438 SQLKAARE
-449 ELHLKEEAQME
+449 ELQLKEEAQKE
-460 LQSRYNRLTA
+460 LESRCNRLTA

-481 SLETMAKE
+481 RLESMAKE
-489 MDALQKA
+489 MEALQKA
-496 LTLKEKEMTE
+496 LTLKEKEVAE

-514 LAQVGSLEKN
+514 LARVGSLEKN

-539 GRREGTLKQ
+539 GRKEGTLKQ

-563 LTKVSQI
+563 LAKVSQT
-570 VCSLEEQNRKLLS
+570 VCYLEEQNRNLLS

-588 CQKVKELEE
+588 SQKVKELEE
-597 QMEQQNSEVS
+597 QMEQQNSAVS
-607 EMGDKSRKLKVENA
+607 EMGEEGRKLKAENVD
-621 NLQQSI
+621 LQQSK

-633 LTSLEA
+633 LKNLEA
-639 SNASLEAEVARLR
+639 SKASLEAEVARLR

-659 SEIDD
+659 NEIDD

-688 NARRQS
+688 NAKRQS
-694 QILEEKLEALRS
+694 QILGERLEALHS

-720 SCASLEGQL
+720 SYASLEGQL
-729 KSAKQHSLLVEKSL
+729 KSAKQHSLQIEKSL
-743 GTLKESSECLQS
+743 GTLKESKECLQT
-755 QLREKEVE
+755 QLSEKDLR
-763 LQGME
+763 LQDME
-768 SVCEQLR
+768 SQCEQLR
-775 VEAER
+775 AEAER
-780 YRKKAE
+780 HRKKAE
-786 TFEVEKLSVEK
+786 ALEVEKHSVEK

-810 SEKDSVEKQQLQ
+810 SEKESVEEHQLQ

-828 REAKEL
+828 KEAKEL
-834 ASRLTISEEQ
+834 TSRLAMSEEQ
-844 LEVNRGEVSRLQAE
+844 LEVSRGEVSRLQVE
-858 VLDLRI
+858 VLDLRV
-864 KLQQT
+864 KLQQAAE
-869 MGEREQMRGE
+869 EREQMRGE
-879 LAVTETVLSEQKV
+879 LAITEASLGEQKV

-898 EQIESLNRNHVQ
+898 EQSESLNRNHVQ

-921 LKKKQETAA
+921 LKKEQKTAA
-930 HQKAELEN
+930 HQKAQLEN
-938 NLLNLKEELSKVKQ
+938 DLLSMKEELSKVKQ
-952 YLEAARM
+952 CLEVARI
-959 ENEENKDLLH
+959 ESEENKDLLH
-969 RTNTDMAELG
+969 RSNTDMAELG
-979 IQICALTSEKVNAE
+979 IQICALTSEKVDAE

-998 ATERLKELE
+998 ATKGLKELE
-1007 EQAAVQQEKLNLDI
+1007 EQAAKQQEKLKLDI
-1021 SDLRQENKGL
+1021 SNLREENKSL
-1031 QEKLDEAQI
+1031 QEKLEEAQV
-1040 CAAAVPSLQL
+1040 CASAVPSLQL
-1050 QLESVKKQS
+1050 QLETAKKQAQ
-1059 RSFQETSQ
+1059 SFQETSR

-1081 LNYQTKFKAVSE
+1081 LNCQTKFKAVSE
-1093 ECVKVREQL
+1093 ECGKLREQL
-1102 EEQKRQQCAAEEEIT
+1102 DEQKRQQRAAEEEIA

-1122 NTSLSRKLDEAREQL
+1122 NTSLSRKLDEARELL

-1154 RELLARIQKE
+1154 RELLERMQKE
-1164 ADEAKEKALYY
+1164 AEEAKEKVLDY

-1181 VAADKDS
+1181 VAADKDR

-1235 AEQRWQGDT
+1235 AEQRWQGDI
-1244 EVNHCLDCQRE
+1244 EVNHCLDCQKE

-1295 CFSKPRVIVDS
+1295 CFNKPRVIVDS
-1306 TDDSGSS
+1306 ADDSGSS
-1313 ANQEG
+1313 ATQEG
-1318 SPASLESPVSPSERD
+1318 SPASLESPVSPSERAFGE
-1333 LASKPP
+1333 ASKPL

-1349 EELCQVQESDSLHDE
+1349 EELCQVQESDSLHSE
-1364 SQMERDSLDQ
+1364 CQMEQDSLDQ
-1374 SVTDLPLLIH
+1374 SVTDL
-1384 AGLLPW
+1384 
-1390 FWKEPTSWFPVY
+1390 
-1402 KNPCNFSGNDS
+1402 
-1413 LIGSVI
+1413 
-1419 NLLKWREAKNSTCNS
+1419 NSTCNS
-1434 STFEESEEWQV
+1434 STFDESEEWQV

-1467 EEIVNF
+1467 EEILNF

-1486 YSIIPITVTEMGL
+1486 YSIIPITVTETGL

-1510 SISFSVVFQES
+1510 SISFSVVYQES
-1521 EDTPLDQCK
+1521 EDTPLEQCK

-1544 IRGQVKVRNAGIY
+1544 IRGQVKVRNSGIY

-1567 FISKRVFYHLT
+1567 FISKRVFYHLA

-1584 YDGSDFP
+1584 YDGSDLP

>member
-10 LQRIVRDLEDA
+10 LQRIIRDLQDA

-37 DDSGNLQKFSYKLE
+37 DDSVNLQKFSYKLE

-57 LKEKNTL
+57 QKEKNTL

-152 GHLYE
+152 GQLYE

-173 AAWPVFARRT
+173 AAWPAFARRT

-223 NSLNAEHFEGFEEM
+223 SSLNVEHLEGFEEM
-237 RVELDQAELKQREL
+237 RVELDQAELRQREL
-251 QDRIHYLEMENQE
+251 QDRIHQLEMENQE
-264 LQAALSL
+264 LQAAVSL

-276 QVEKEKSNNCSEENS
+276 QVEKEKSNNYSEENS
-291 RLTKI
+291 RLTKM

-310 QSTVHDLQKCLQSLE
+310 QSTVRDLQKCFQSLE
-325 LNAAEQQKEYST
+325 LNAEEQQKEYST
-337 KLEQLVNSKED
+337 KMEQLVTNEED
-348 CTSKLQV
+348 GASKLQV

-367 AMKDLCIN
+367 AMKDLCIG
-375 ELKAKLSSTEQK
+375 ELKDRLNSTEQK
-387 NLNLCEKFD
+387 NLNLLAKVD
-396 AALEEKGQQVT
+396 AALEEKGQQAT
-407 TDCDSALQIQA
+407 AHCDSALQIQA
-418 LLEKLQETEKEKA
+418 LLEKLQETEQEKA
-431 DMQRLND
+431 DIQRLSD
-438 KHVSQLKAARE
+438 KHVSQLKVARE
-449 ELHLKEEAQME
+449 ELQLKEEAQKE
-460 LQSRYNRLTA
+460 LEFRYNRLTA

-481 SLETMAKE
+481 SLETMATE

-496 LTLKEKEMTE
+496 LTLKEKEVAE
-506 LQTQVMGS
+506 LQTQ
-514 LAQVGSLEKN
+514 
-524 LEEARKEKEKLEEEY
+524 
-539 GRREGTLKQ
+539 
-548 EAQSQAEQLELQEGR
+548 
-563 LTKVSQI
+563 
-570 VCSLEEQNRKLLS
+570 
-583 EKEHL
+583 
-588 CQKVKELEE
+588 
-597 QMEQQNSEVS
+597 
-607 EMGDKSRKLKVENA
+607 
-621 NLQQSI
+621 
-627 KKMEGK
+627 
-633 LTSLEA
+633 
-639 SNASLEAEVARLR
+639 
-652 ASEKQLQ
+652 
-659 SEIDD
+659 
-664 ALVSVDEKEKKLR
+664 
-677 SENKQLDEDLQ
+677 
-688 NARRQS
+688 
-694 QILEEKLEALRS
+694 
-706 DYEELKQREETTKE
+706 
-720 SCASLEGQL
+720 
-729 KSAKQHSLLVEKSL
+729 
-743 GTLKESSECLQS
+743 
-755 QLREKEVE
+755 
-763 LQGME
+763 
-768 SVCEQLR
+768 
-775 VEAER
+775 
-780 YRKKAE
+780 
-786 TFEVEKLSVEK
+786 
-797 TCLHQTKLIESLT
+797 
-810 SEKDSVEKQQLQ
+810 
-822 QAASLE
+822 
-828 REAKEL
+828 
-834 ASRLTISEEQ
+834 
-844 LEVNRGEVSRLQAE
+844 
-858 VLDLRI
+858 
-864 KLQQT
+864 
-869 MGEREQMRGE
+869 
-879 LAVTETVLSEQKV
+879 AVTE
-892 LVQQLK
+892 
-898 EQIESLNRNHVQ
+898 
-910 ELVQCKEREEV
+910 
-921 LKKKQETAA
+921 
-930 HQKAELEN
+930 
-938 NLLNLKEELSKVKQ
+938 
-952 YLEAARM
+952 
-959 ENEENKDLLH
+959 
-969 RTNTDMAELG
+969 
-979 IQICALTSEKVNAE
+979 
-993 EQLAQ
+993 
-998 ATERLKELE
+998 
-1007 EQAAVQQEKLNLDI
+1007 
-1021 SDLRQENKGL
+1021 
-1031 QEKLDEAQI
+1031 
-1040 CAAAVPSLQL
+1040 
-1050 QLESVKKQS
+1050 
-1059 RSFQETSQ
+1059 
-1067 EELSAI
+1067 
-1073 KFQMSTEI
+1073 
-1081 LNYQTKFKAVSE
+1081 
-1093 ECVKVREQL
+1093 ECGEVREQL
-1102 EEQKRQQCAAEEEIT
+1102 EEQKRQQRAAEEEIA

-1122 NTSLSRKLDEAREQL
+1122 NTSLCRKLDEAREQL

-1145 QKEEEVTSL
+1145 QKEEEVMSL
-1154 RELLARIQKE
+1154 RELLERIQKE
-1164 ADEAKEKALYY
+1164 ADEAKEKVLDY

-1222 QKSDALEFQQKLS
+1222 QKSNALEFQQKLS

-1295 CFSKPRVIVDS
+1295 CFNKPRVIVDS

-1318 SPASLESPVSPSERD
+1318 SPASLESPVSPSERAFVASE
-1333 LASKPP
+1333 ASKPP

-1349 EELCQVQESDSLHDE
+1349 EELCQVQESDSLHNE
-1364 SQMERDSLDQ
+1364 SQMEGEPLDQ
-1374 SVTDLPLLIH
+1374 SVTDL
-1384 AGLLPW
+1384 
-1390 FWKEPTSWFPVY
+1390 
-1402 KNPCNFSGNDS
+1402 
-1413 LIGSVI
+1413 
-1419 NLLKWREAKNSTCNS
+1419 NSTGNS
-1434 STFEESEEWQV
+1434 STFDEAEEWQV

-1456 GEIMVKLPLTV
+1456 GEIMIKLPLTV
-1467 EEIVNF
+1467 EEILGF
-1473 GESNRELFIKSST
+1473 EESNRELFIKSST

-1510 SISFSVVFQES
+1510 SISFSVVYQES

-1544 IRGQVKVRNAGIY
+1544 IRGQVKVRNPGIY

-1567 FISKRVFYHLT
+1567 FISKRVFYHLA